1 MWKIALKLMRKS
13 VRMLIAS
20 GIAILIGS
28 MFMSAT
34 LLFVNSVD
42 DLMVRNAT
50 EEFSSANY
58 AISFKNPNSS
68 PSSEIHYKDLHLDK
82 ISKMPGVNGIR
93 SDDATALVRVEKGD
107 KSVTSIAWSSGL
119 YGNLPVYK
127 STEGRDPQK
136 IGEITLIKS
145 IAKSIHANVGDTIT
159 LVKVD
164 DTGGDKEKSY
174 DVRVVGLVDDG
185 EHSQIP
191 VSNRGTY
198 LGGVT
203 NDFCA
208 KLKNLKNFD
217 NQVVQSKVYMSIDES
232 KINDLSPKIN
242 ALLPE
247 QFSLMSRHEVGVRSV
262 RNVSNGT
269 NFVTMFLLSFGVLA
283 LLISSLVIAN
293 TFQVLVAQRRRTLAL
308 LRVIGAQSHQLY
320 AAVLLEAAVLGVI
333 SAAVGV
339 LCAIGFM
346 GVISNVNI
354 NSGPLSKIPLIVS
367 LPAVVWPIV
376 IGAIVTVLASMGAAR
391 SATKVTPMEALRPMD
406 LIKDKR
412 ASIIRAVFGVIF
424 IVIGILATVLS
435 FNALTNMIAGKSPNA
450 GSDSWMTL
458 LGAMFGCAL
467 VFIGIIM
474 TAIFWMPF
482 AMKATGAIMAL
493 CGPASKVANANVQ
506 RNPRRVAATGTALLI
521 GVTLVSTVVTGAIC
535 GKATLKGVVDDR
547 YSVDIIIQGKN
558 VDESLA
564 ADISKISGIKHTELL
579 SAVPMTFKNAKGKTE
594 YAMVAGVD
602 NANQLR
608 NVMHTDLDGVEIN
621 KDSVLLP
628 KFDSEGGEPFE
639 LKKGNLNLQAY
650 VEKNDSGD
658 DSDANSDNITP
669 FTGMNT
675 DSSNNNKSITVK
687 QVQFKKYRNVG
698 VYSNNTAFVSKSYF
712 NNYLKPTT
720 HMLLIS
726 VDSSKGNL
734 IDIVK
739 NIRNVTSNYAEVIAA
754 GSVFQRAQWE
764 SAIDIMMMLLV
775 GLIAV
780 AVVIALIGVANT
792 LSLSVIERTKESA
805 TLRAIGMT
813 RGQVRRSLA
822 LEATLISLTS
832 TVSGLIVGTVF
843 GWIGSYMVF
852 SVIGKVPFVVDWTI
866 YAVLALI
873 ALLAALLSSVLPA
886 RRAVKSSPVVA
897 LAEE

>member
-34 LLFVNSVD
+34 LLFANSVD

-50 EEFSSANY
+50 DEFGSANY
-58 AISFKNPNSS
+58 AISFRNPNSS
-68 PSSEIHYKDLHLDK
+68 PSSEIHYKDLHLDE

-93 SDDATALVRVEKGD
+93 SDDATAFVRVEKGD
-107 KSVTSIAWSSGL
+107 KSVTSIAWSNGL

-127 STEGRDPQK
+127 STEGRDPQE

-145 IAKSIHANVGDTIT
+145 IAKSIHANIGDTIT

-191 VSNRGTY
+191 FSNRGTY

-208 KLKNLKNFD
+208 KLNNLKNFD
-217 NQVVQSKVYMSIDES
+217 NEVVQSKVYMSIDES

-242 ALLPE
+242 ALLPSR
-247 QFSLMSRHEVGVRSV
+247 FSLMSRHEVGVKSV
-262 RNVSNGT
+262 RNASNGT
-269 NFVTMFLLSFGVLA
+269 NFVTMFLLSFGILA

-320 AAVLLEAAVLGVI
+320 AAVLLEAAILGVI

-346 GVISNVNI
+346 GAISNVNI

-367 LPAVVWPIV
+367 LPAVVWPIA
-376 IGAIVTVLASMGAAR
+376 IGTIVTVLASMSAAR

-412 ASIIRAVFGVIF
+412 ASIIRAVFGVLF
-424 IVIGILATVLS
+424 IVVGILATALS
-435 FNALTNMIAGKSPNA
+435 ATSLASMIAGKSPTA

-467 VFIGIIM
+467 VFIGIVM

-493 CGPASKVANANVQ
+493 CGPSSKVANANVQ

-558 VDESLA
+558 VDEALA
-564 ADISKISGIKHTELL
+564 ADISKISGIKNTELL
-579 SAVPMTFKNAKGKTE
+579 PAVPMTFKNAKGKTE
-594 YAMVAGVD
+594 YAMAAGVD
-602 NANQLR
+602 NVNQLK
-608 NVMHTDLDGVEIN
+608 NVMHTDLDGVSIN
-621 KDSVLLP
+621 KDSILLP
-628 KFDSEGGEPFE
+628 KFNNEGGEPFE

-650 VEKNDSGD
+650 VEKYSSGD
-658 DSDANSDNITP
+658 DSVDSITP

-675 DSSNNNKSITVK
+675 DSSNNDKSITVK
-687 QVQFKKYRNVG
+687 QVQFKKYRNVNI
-698 VYSNNTAFVSKSYF
+698 YSRNTAFVSKSYF

-720 HMLLIS
+720 HILLIS
-726 VDSSKGNL
+726 VDSSKANL
-734 IDIVK
+734 VDIVK
-739 NIRNVTSNYAEVIAA
+739 NIRNITSSYAEVMAG

-764 SAIDIMMMLLV
+764 SAIDVMMMLLV

-852 SVIGKVPFVVDWTI
+852 STIGKVPFVVDLTI

>member
-34 LLFVNSVD
+34 LLFANSVD

-50 EEFSSANY
+50 NEFGSANY
-58 AISFKNPNSS
+58 AISFRNPNSS
-68 PSSEIHYKDLHLDK
+68 PSSEIHYKDFHLDE

-107 KSVTSIAWSSGL
+107 KSVTSIAWSNGL

-145 IAKSIHANVGDTIT
+145 IAKSIHANIGDTIT

-191 VSNRGTY
+191 FSNRGTY

-208 KLKNLKNFD
+208 KLNNLKNFD
-217 NQVVQSKVYMSIDES
+217 NEVVQSKVYMSIDES

-242 ALLPE
+242 SLLPSR
-247 QFSLMSRHEVGVRSV
+247 FSLMSRHEVGVRAV

-269 NFVTMFLLSFGVLA
+269 NFVTMFLLSFGILA

-320 AAVLLEAAVLGVI
+320 AAVLLEAAILGVI

-346 GVISNVNI
+346 GAISNVNI

-367 LPAVVWPIV
+367 LPAVVWPIA
-376 IGAIVTVLASMGAAR
+376 IGTIVTVLASMSAAR

-412 ASIIRAVFGVIF
+412 ASIIRAVFGVVF
-424 IVIGILATVLS
+424 IVVGILATALS
-435 FNALTNMIAGKSPNA
+435 ATSLASMIAGKSPNA

-467 VFIGIIM
+467 VFIGIVM
-474 TAIFWMPF
+474 TATFWMPF

-564 ADISKISGIKHTELL
+564 ADISKISGIKNTELL
-579 SAVPMTFKNAKGKTE
+579 PAVPMTFKNAKGKTE
-594 YAMVAGVD
+594 YAMAAGVD
-602 NANQLR
+602 NVNQLR
-608 NVMHTDLDGVEIN
+608 NVMHTNLDGVNIN
-621 KDSVLLP
+621 RDSVLLP
-628 KFDSEGGEPFE
+628 KFNNEGGEPFDLE
-639 LKKGNLNLQAY
+639 KGNLNLQAY
-650 VEKNDSGD
+650 VEKYSSDETDS
-658 DSDANSDNITP
+658 NNITP

-675 DSSNNNKSITVK
+675 DSSNNDKSIIVK
-687 QVQFKKYRNVG
+687 QVQFKKYRNVNI
-698 VYSNNTAFVSKSYF
+698 YSRNTAFVSKSYF

-720 HMLLIS
+720 HILLIS
-726 VDSSKGNL
+726 VDSSKANL
-734 IDIVK
+734 VDIVK
-739 NIRNVTSNYAEVIAA
+739 NIRNITSSYAEVMA
-754 GSVFQRAQWE
+754 GGNVFQRAQWE

-832 TVSGLIVGTVF
+832 TVSGLIVGTAF

-852 SVIGKVPFVVDWTI
+852 SAIGKVPFVVDWAI

-897 LAEE
+897 LAED

>member
-34 LLFVNSVD
+34 LLFANSVD

-50 EEFSSANY
+50 DEFGSANY
-58 AISFKNPNSS
+58 AISFRNPNSF
-68 PSSEIHYKDLHLDK
+68 PSSKIHYKDLHLDE

-93 SDDATALVRVEKGD
+93 IDDATALVRVEKGD

-127 STEGRDPQK
+127 STEGRDPQG

-145 IAKSIHANVGDTIT
+145 IAKSIHANIGDTIT

-191 VSNRGTY
+191 FSNRGTY

-208 KLKNLKNFD
+208 KLNNLKNFD

-242 ALLPE
+242 ALLPSR
-247 QFSLMSRHEVGVRSV
+247 FSLMSRHEVGVRAV
-262 RNVSNGT
+262 RSVSNGT
-269 NFVTMFLLSFGVLA
+269 NFVTMFLLSFGILA
-283 LLISSLVIAN
+283 LLVSSLVIAN

-320 AAVLLEAAVLGVI
+320 AAVLLEAAILGVI

-346 GVISNVNI
+346 GAISNVNI

-367 LPAVVWPIV
+367 LPAVVWPIA
-376 IGAIVTVLASMGAAR
+376 IGAIVTVLASMSAAR

-412 ASIIRAVFGVIF
+412 ASIIRAVFGVLF
-424 IVIGILATVLS
+424 IVVGILATALS
-435 FNALTNMIAGKSPNA
+435 ATSLASMIAGKSPTA

-579 SAVPMTFKNAKGKTE
+579 PAVPMTFKNAKGKTE
-594 YAMVAGVD
+594 YAMAAGVD
-602 NANQLR
+602 NIDQLK
-608 NVMHTDLDGVEIN
+608 NVMHTNLDGVNIN

-628 KFDSEGGEPFE
+628 KFNEEGGEPFE

-650 VEKNDSGD
+650 VEKYSSGETDS
-658 DSDANSDNITP
+658 NNITP

-675 DSSNNNKSITVK
+675 DSSNNDKSITVK

-832 TVSGLIVGTVF
+832 TVSGLIVGTAF
-843 GWIGSYMVF
+843 GWVGSYMVF

-886 RRAVKSSPVVA
+886 HRAVKSSPVAA
-897 LAEE
+897 LAED

>member
-50 EEFSSANY
+50 EEFHSANY
-58 AISFKNPNSS
+58 AISSKSSNSS
-68 PSSEIHYKDLHLDK
+68 PNSGIHYKDLHLDE
-82 ISKMPGVNGIR
+82 ISKMTGVNGIR

-107 KSVTSIAWSSGL
+107 KSVTSIAWSNGL

-127 STEGRDPQK
+127 STEGREPQK

-145 IAKSIHANVGDTIT
+145 IAKSIHANIGDTIT

-191 VSNRGTY
+191 ISNRGTY
-198 LGGVT
+198 LGGIT

-208 KLKNLKNFD
+208 KLNNLKNFD

-247 QFSLMSRHEVGVRSV
+247 QFSLMSRREVGVRAV
-262 RNVSNGT
+262 RSVSNGT

-320 AAVLLEAAVLGVI
+320 TAVLLEAAILGVI
-333 SAAVGV
+333 SAAIGV

-346 GVISNVNI
+346 GAISNVNI

-367 LPAVVWPIV
+367 LPAIVWPIV

-406 LIKDKR
+406 LMKDKR
-412 ASIIRAVFGVIF
+412 ASIIRAVFGVLF
-424 IVIGILATVLS
+424 IVVGILFTALS
-435 FNALTNMIAGKSPNA
+435 STSLASMIAQQSPNA
-450 GSDSWMTL
+450 GADSWRTL
-458 LGAMFGCAL
+458 IGAVFGCAL
-467 VFIGIIM
+467 VFIGIII
-474 TAIFWMPF
+474 TATFWMPF
-482 AMKATGAIMAL
+482 AMKATGAVMAL

-579 SAVPMTFKNAKGKTE
+579 PAVPMTFKNAKGKTE
-594 YAMVAGVD
+594 YAMAAGVD
-602 NANQLR
+602 NVNQLR
-608 NVMHTDLDGVEIN
+608 NVMHTDLDGVNIN

-628 KFDSEGGEPFE
+628 KFNDEGGEPFD
-639 LKKGNLNLQAY
+639 LKKGSLNLQAY
-650 VEKNDSGD
+650 VEKYSSGETD
-658 DSDANSDNITP
+658 SDNITP

-675 DSSNNNKSITVK
+675 DSSNNDKSITVK
-687 QVQFKKYRNVG
+687 QVQFKTYRNVG

-720 HMLLIS
+720 HILLIS
-726 VDSSKGNL
+726 VDSSKANL
-734 IDIVK
+734 VDIVK
-739 NIRNVTSNYAEVIAA
+739 NIRNITSSYAEVMAG

-832 TVSGLIVGTVF
+832 TVSGLIVGTAF

-852 SVIGKVPFVVDWTI
+852 SAIGKVPFVVDWAI

-897 LAEE
+897 LAED

>member
-34 LLFVNSVD
+34 LLFANSVD

-50 EEFSSANY
+50 DEFGSANY
-58 AISFKNPNSS
+58 AISFRNPNSS
-68 PSSEIHYKDLHLDK
+68 PSSEIHYKDLHLDE

-107 KSVTSIAWSSGL
+107 KSATSIAWSNGL

-191 VSNRGTY
+191 FSNRGTY
-198 LGGVT
+198 LGGIT

-208 KLKNLKNFD
+208 KLKNIKNFD

-242 ALLPE
+242 SLLPSR
-247 QFSLMSRHEVGVRSV
+247 FSLMSRHEVGVRAV

-269 NFVTMFLLSFGVLA
+269 NFVTMFLLSFGILA

-320 AAVLLEAAVLGVI
+320 AAVLLEAAILGVI

-346 GVISNVNI
+346 GAISNVNI

-367 LPAVVWPIV
+367 LPAVVWPIA
-376 IGAIVTVLASMGAAR
+376 IGTIVTVLASMSAAR

-412 ASIIRAVFGVIF
+412 ASIIRAVFGVLF
-424 IVIGILATVLS
+424 IVVGILATALS
-435 FNALTNMIAGKSPNA
+435 ATSLASMIAGKSPNA

-467 VFIGIIM
+467 VFIGIII
-474 TAIFWMPF
+474 TATFWMPF

-579 SAVPMTFKNAKGKTE
+579 PAVPMTFKNAKGKTE
-594 YAMVAGVD
+594 YAMAAGVD
-602 NANQLR
+602 NTDQLR
-608 NVMHTDLDGVEIN
+608 NVMHTDLDGVNIN
-621 KDSVLLP
+621 RDSVLLP
-628 KFDSEGGEPFE
+628 KFNNEGGEPFE
-639 LKKGNLNLQAY
+639 LKKGNLDLQAY
-650 VEKNDSGD
+650 VEKYSSSEDSV
-658 DSDANSDNITP
+658 DSITP

-675 DSSNNNKSITVK
+675 DSSNNDKSITVK
-687 QVQFKKYRNVG
+687 QVQFKKYRNVNI
-698 VYSNNTAFVSKSYF
+698 YSRNTAFVSKSYF

-720 HMLLIS
+720 HILLIS
-726 VDSSKGNL
+726 VDSSKANL
-734 IDIVK
+734 VDIVK
-739 NIRNVTSNYAEVIAA
+739 NIRNITSSYAEVMAG

-832 TVSGLIVGTVF
+832 TVSGLIVGTAF

-852 SVIGKVPFVVDWTI
+852 SAIGKVPFVIDWTI

-897 LAEE
+897 LAED

>member
-42 DLMVRNAT
+42 DLMARNAT
-50 EEFSSANY
+50 EEFGSANY

-82 ISKMPGVNGIR
+82 ISKMPGVNAIR
-93 SDDATALVRVEKGD
+93 SDDTSTLVRVEKGD
-107 KSVTSIAWSSGL
+107 KSVTSIAWSTGL

-145 IAKSIHANVGDTIT
+145 IAKSIHANIGDTIT

-174 DVRVVGLVDDG
+174 DVRVVGLVGDG

-191 VSNRGTY
+191 ISNRGTY

-203 NDFCA
+203 NGFCA
-208 KLKNLKNFD
+208 KLNNLKNFD
-217 NQVVQSKVYMSIDES
+217 DQVVQSKVYMSIDES

-242 ALLPE
+242 ALLPD
-247 QFSLMSRHEVGVRSV
+247 QFSLMSRHEVGVKAV
-262 RNVSNGT
+262 RNASNGT
-269 NFVTMFLLSFGVLA
+269 NFVVMFLLSFGILA
-283 LLISSLVIAN
+283 LLVSSLVIAN

-320 AAVLLEAAVLGVI
+320 AAVLLEAAILGVI
-333 SAAVGV
+333 SAGIGV

-346 GVISNVNI
+346 GAISNVNL
-354 NSGPLSKIPLIVS
+354 NSGVLSKIPLIVS

-376 IGAIVTVLASMGAAR
+376 IGMIVTVLSSMGAAR

-412 ASIIRAVFGVIF
+412 ASIVRAVFGVLF
-424 IVIGILATVLS
+424 IVVGILATALS
-435 FNALTNMIAGKSPNA
+435 ATSLASMLARQSPNA

-467 VFIGIIM
+467 IFIGIVM
-474 TAIFWMPF
+474 TAIFWMPL

-521 GVTLVSTVVTGAIC
+521 GVTLVSTVVTGATC
-535 GKATLKGVVDDR
+535 GKATLKGFVDDR
-547 YSVDIIIQGKN
+547 YSVDIIVQGKN

-579 SAVPMTFKNAKGKTE
+579 PAVPMTFKNAKGKTE

-602 NANQLR
+602 NVDQLR
-608 NVMHTDLDGVEIN
+608 NVMHTDLDGVEIK

-628 KFDSEGGEPFE
+628 KFNSEGGEPFE

-650 VEKNDSGD
+650 VEKYSSGETD
-658 DSDANSDNITP
+658 SDNITP

-675 DSSNNNKSITVK
+675 DSSNNDKSITVK

-726 VDSSKGNL
+726 VDSSKANL

-739 NIRNVTSNYAEVIAA
+739 NIQKTTSNYAEVMAT
-754 GSVFQRAQWE
+754 GSIFQRAQWD
-764 SAIDIMMMLLV
+764 SAINTIMMVFV

-852 SVIGKVPFVVDWTI
+852 STIGKVPFVVDWTI

-886 RRAVKSSPVVA
+886 RRAVKSSPVAA

>member
-34 LLFVNSVD
+34 LLFANSVD

-50 EEFSSANY
+50 DEFGSANY
-58 AISFKNPNSS
+58 AISFRNPNSS
-68 PSSEIHYKDLHLDK
+68 PSSEIHYKDLHLDE

-145 IAKSIHANVGDTIT
+145 IAKSIHANIGDTIT

-191 VSNRGTY
+191 FSNRGTY

-203 NDFCA
+203 NDFSA
-208 KLKNLKNFD
+208 KLNNLKNFD
-217 NQVVQSKVYMSIDES
+217 NEVVQSKVYMSIDES

-242 ALLPE
+242 SLLPSR
-247 QFSLMSRHEVGVRSV
+247 FSLMSRHEVGVRAV

-269 NFVTMFLLSFGVLA
+269 NFVTMFLLSFGILA

-320 AAVLLEAAVLGVI
+320 AAVLLEAAILGVI
-333 SAAVGV
+333 SAGVGV

-346 GVISNVNI
+346 GAISNVNI

-367 LPAVVWPIV
+367 LPAIVWPIA
-376 IGAIVTVLASMGAAR
+376 IGAIVTVLASMSAAR

-412 ASIIRAVFGVIF
+412 ASIIRAVFGVLF
-424 IVIGILATVLS
+424 IVVGILATALS
-435 FNALTNMIAGKSPNA
+435 ATSLASMIAGKSPTA

-467 VFIGIIM
+467 VFIGIII
-474 TAIFWMPF
+474 TATFWMPF

-535 GKATLKGVVDDR
+535 GKATLKGVVDDH

-579 SAVPMTFKNAKGKTE
+579 PAVPMTFKNAKGKTE
-594 YAMVAGVD
+594 YAMAAGVD
-602 NANQLR
+602 NVNQLK
-608 NVMHTDLDGVEIN
+608 NVMHTDLDGVNIN

-628 KFDSEGGEPFE
+628 KFNEEGGEPFE

-650 VEKNDSGD
+650 VEKYSSGET
-658 DSDANSDNITP
+658 DSDDITP

-675 DSSNNNKSITVK
+675 DPSNNDKSITVK
-687 QVQFKKYRNVG
+687 QVQFKKYRNVNI
-698 VYSNNTAFVSKSYF
+698 YSRNTAFVSKSYF

-720 HMLLIS
+720 HILLIS
-726 VDSSKGNL
+726 VDSSKANL
-734 IDIVK
+734 VDIVK
-739 NIRNVTSNYAEVIAA
+739 NIRNITSSYAEVMAG

-764 SAIDIMMMLLV
+764 SAIDVMMMLLV

-832 TVSGLIVGTVF
+832 TVSGLIVGTAF

-852 SVIGKVPFVVDWTI
+852 SAIGKVPFVIDWTI

-897 LAEE
+897 LAED

>member
-34 LLFVNSVD
+34 LLFANSVD

-50 EEFSSANY
+50 NEFGSANY
-58 AISFKNPNSS
+58 AISFSNPNSS
-68 PSSEIHYKDLHLDK
+68 PSSKIHYKDLHLDE

-107 KSVTSIAWSSGL
+107 KSVTSIAWSNGL

-127 STEGRDPQK
+127 STEGREPQK

-145 IAKSIHANVGDTIT
+145 IAKSIHANIGDTIT

-191 VSNRGTY
+191 FSNRGTY

-208 KLKNLKNFD
+208 KLNNLKNFD
-217 NQVVQSKVYMSIDES
+217 NEVVQSKVYMSIDES

-242 ALLPE
+242 SLLPSR
-247 QFSLMSRHEVGVRSV
+247 FSLMSRHEVGVRAV

-269 NFVTMFLLSFGVLA
+269 NFVTMFLLSFGILA

-320 AAVLLEAAVLGVI
+320 AAVLLEAAILGVI

-346 GVISNVNI
+346 GAISNVNI

-367 LPAVVWPIV
+367 LPAVVWPIA
-376 IGAIVTVLASMGAAR
+376 IGTIVTVLASMGAAR

-412 ASIIRAVFGVIF
+412 ASIIRAVFGVVF
-424 IVIGILATVLS
+424 IVVGILATALS
-435 FNALTNMIAGKSPNA
+435 ATSLASMIARRSPTA

-467 VFIGIIM
+467 VFIGIVM
-474 TAIFWMPF
+474 TSIFWMPF

-535 GKATLKGVVDDR
+535 GKATLKGVVDDH

-579 SAVPMTFKNAKGKTE
+579 PAVPMTFKNAKGKTE
-594 YAMVAGVD
+594 YAMAAGVD
-602 NANQLR
+602 NIDQLK
-608 NVMHTDLDGVEIN
+608 NVMHTDLDGVNIN
-621 KDSVLLP
+621 RDSVLLP
-628 KFDSEGGEPFE
+628 KFNNEGGEPFD

-650 VEKNDSGD
+650 VEKYSSSEDSV
-658 DSDANSDNITP
+658 DSITP

-675 DSSNNNKSITVK
+675 DSSNNDKSITVK
-687 QVQFKKYRNVG
+687 QVQFKKYRNVNI
-698 VYSNNTAFVSKSYF
+698 YSRNTAFVSKSYF

-720 HMLLIS
+720 HILLIS
-726 VDSSKGNL
+726 VDSSKANL
-734 IDIVK
+734 VDIVK
-739 NIRNVTSNYAEVIAA
+739 NIRNITSSYAEVMAG

-832 TVSGLIVGTVF
+832 TVSGLIVGTAF

-852 SVIGKVPFVVDWTI
+852 SAIGKVPFVIDWTI

-897 LAEE
+897 LAED

>member
-34 LLFVNSVD
+34 LLFANSVD

-50 EEFSSANY
+50 NEFGSANY

-82 ISKMPGVNGIR
+82 ISKMPGINGIR

-145 IAKSIHANVGDTIT
+145 IAKSIHANIGDTIT
-159 LVKVD
+159 LVKID

-208 KLKNLKNFD
+208 KLNNLKNFD
-217 NQVVQSKVYMSIDES
+217 NEVVQSKVYMSIDES

-242 ALLPE
+242 SLLPSR
-247 QFSLMSRHEVGVRSV
+247 FSLMSRHEVGVRAV

-269 NFVTMFLLSFGVLA
+269 NFVTMFLLSFGILA

-320 AAVLLEAAVLGVI
+320 AAVLLEAAILGVI
-333 SAAVGV
+333 SAGVGV

-346 GVISNVNI
+346 GAISNVNI

-367 LPAVVWPIV
+367 LPAIVWPIA
-376 IGAIVTVLASMGAAR
+376 IGTIVTVLASMSAAR

-412 ASIIRAVFGVIF
+412 ASIIRAVFGVLF
-424 IVIGILATVLS
+424 IVVGILATALS
-435 FNALTNMIAGKSPNA
+435 ATSLASMIAGKSPTA

-467 VFIGIIM
+467 VFIGIII
-474 TAIFWMPF
+474 TATFWMPF

-535 GKATLKGVVDDR
+535 GKATLKGVVDDH

-579 SAVPMTFKNAKGKTE
+579 PAVPMTFKNAKGKTE
-594 YAMVAGVD
+594 YAMAAGVD
-602 NANQLR
+602 NVNQLK
-608 NVMHTDLDGVEIN
+608 NVMHTDLDGVNIN

-628 KFDSEGGEPFE
+628 KFNEEGGEPFE

-650 VEKNDSGD
+650 VEKYSSGET
-658 DSDANSDNITP
+658 DSDDITP

-675 DSSNNNKSITVK
+675 DPSNNDKSITVK
-687 QVQFKKYRNVG
+687 QVQFKKYRNVNI
-698 VYSNNTAFVSKSYF
+698 YSRNTAFVSKSYF

-720 HMLLIS
+720 HILLIS
-726 VDSSKGNL
+726 VDSSKANL
-734 IDIVK
+734 VDIVK
-739 NIRNVTSNYAEVIAA
+739 NIRNITSSYAEVMAG

-764 SAIDIMMMLLV
+764 SAIDVMMMLLV

-832 TVSGLIVGTVF
+832 TVSGLIVGTAF

-852 SVIGKVPFVVDWTI
+852 SAIGKVPFVIDWTI

-897 LAEE
+897 LAED

>member
-34 LLFVNSVD
+34 LLFANSVD

-50 EEFSSANY
+50 DEFGSANY
-58 AISFKNPNSS
+58 AISFRNPNSS
-68 PSSEIHYKDLHLDK
+68 PSSEIHYKDLHLDE

-107 KSVTSIAWSSGL
+107 KSVTSIAWSNGL

-145 IAKSIHANVGDTIT
+145 IAKSIHANIGDTIT

-191 VSNRGTY
+191 ISNRGTY
-198 LGGVT
+198 LGGIT

-208 KLKNLKNFD
+208 KLENIKNFD

-242 ALLPE
+242 ALLPSR
-247 QFSLMSRHEVGVRSV
+247 FSLMSRHEVGVRAV
-262 RNVSNGT
+262 RNASNGT
-269 NFVTMFLLSFGVLA
+269 NFVTMFLLSFGILA

-320 AAVLLEAAVLGVI
+320 AAVLLEAAILGVI

-346 GVISNVNI
+346 GAISNVNI

-367 LPAVVWPIV
+367 LPAVVWPIA
-376 IGAIVTVLASMGAAR
+376 IGTIVTVLASMSAAR

-412 ASIIRAVFGVIF
+412 ASIIRAVFGVVF
-424 IVIGILATVLS
+424 IVVGILATALS
-435 FNALTNMIAGKSPNA
+435 ATSLASMIAGKSPTA

-467 VFIGIIM
+467 VFIGIVM

-521 GVTLVSTVVTGAIC
+521 GVTLVSTVVTGAMC

-564 ADISKISGIKHTELL
+564 ADISKIGGIKHTELL
-579 SAVPMTFKNAKGKTE
+579 PAVPMTFKNAKGKTE
-594 YAMVAGVD
+594 YAMAAGVD
-602 NANQLR
+602 NVNQLK
-608 NVMHTDLDGVEIN
+608 NVMHTDLDGVNIN
-621 KDSVLLP
+621 KDSILFP
-628 KFDSEGGEPFE
+628 KFNNEGGEPFE

-650 VEKNDSGD
+650 VEKYSSGETDS
-658 DSDANSDNITP
+658 NNITP

-675 DSSNNNKSITVK
+675 DSSNNDKSITVK
-687 QVQFKKYRNVG
+687 QVQFKKYRNVNI
-698 VYSNNTAFVSKSYF
+698 YSRNTAFVSKSYF

-726 VDSSKGNL
+726 VDSSKANL

-739 NIRNVTSNYAEVIAA
+739 NIQNVTSSYAEVMAG

-832 TVSGLIVGTVF
+832 TVSGLIVGTAF

-852 SVIGKVPFVVDWTI
+852 STIGKVPFVVDWTI

>member
-34 LLFVNSVD
+34 LLFANSVD

-50 EEFSSANY
+50 NEFGSANY

-82 ISKMPGVNGIR
+82 ISKMPGINGIR

-145 IAKSIHANVGDTIT
+145 IAKSIHANIGDTIT

-208 KLKNLKNFD
+208 KLNNLKNFD
-217 NQVVQSKVYMSIDES
+217 NEVVQSKVYMSIDES

-242 ALLPE
+242 SLLPSR
-247 QFSLMSRHEVGVRSV
+247 FSLMSRHEVGVRAV

-269 NFVTMFLLSFGVLA
+269 NFVTMFLLSFGILA

-320 AAVLLEAAVLGVI
+320 AAVLLEAAILGVI
-333 SAAVGV
+333 SAGVGV

-346 GVISNVNI
+346 GAISNVNI

-367 LPAVVWPIV
+367 LPAIVWPIA
-376 IGAIVTVLASMGAAR
+376 IGTIVTVLASMSAAR

-412 ASIIRAVFGVIF
+412 ASIIRAVFGVLF
-424 IVIGILATVLS
+424 IVVGILATALS
-435 FNALTNMIAGKSPNA
+435 ATSLASMIAGKSPTA

-467 VFIGIIM
+467 VFIGIII
-474 TAIFWMPF
+474 TATFWMPF

-579 SAVPMTFKNAKGKTE
+579 PAVPMTFKNAKGKTE
-594 YAMVAGVD
+594 YAMAAGVD
-602 NANQLR
+602 NVNQLK
-608 NVMHTDLDGVEIN
+608 NVMHTDLDGVNIN

-628 KFDSEGGEPFE
+628 KFNEEGGEPFE

-650 VEKNDSGD
+650 VEKYSSGET
-658 DSDANSDNITP
+658 DSDDITP

-675 DSSNNNKSITVK
+675 DPSNNDKSITVK
-687 QVQFKKYRNVG
+687 QVQFKKYRNVNI
-698 VYSNNTAFVSKSYF
+698 YSRNTAFVSKSYF

-720 HMLLIS
+720 HILLIS
-726 VDSSKGNL
+726 VDSSKANL
-734 IDIVK
+734 VDIVK
-739 NIRNVTSNYAEVIAA
+739 NIRNITSSYAEVMAG

-764 SAIDIMMMLLV
+764 SAIDVMMMLLV

-832 TVSGLIVGTVF
+832 TVSGLIVGTAF

-852 SVIGKVPFVVDWTI
+852 SAIGKVPFVIDWTI

-897 LAEE
+897 LAED

>member
-50 EEFSSANY
+50 EEFHSANY
-58 AISFKNPNSS
+58 AISAKSSNSS
-68 PSSEIHYKDLHLDK
+68 PNSGIHYKDLHLDE

-93 SDDATALVRVEKGD
+93 SDDATALVGVEKGD

-145 IAKSIHANVGDTIT
+145 IAKSIHANIGDTIT

-164 DTGGDKEKSY
+164 EAGGNKEKSY

-191 VSNRGTY
+191 ISNRGTY
-198 LGGVT
+198 LGGIT

-208 KLKNLKNFD
+208 KLNNLKNFD

-247 QFSLMSRHEVGVRSV
+247 QFSLMSRHEVGVRAV
-262 RNVSNGT
+262 RSVSNGT

-293 TFQVLVAQRRRTLAL
+293 TFQVLVAQRRRTLAI

-320 AAVLLEAAVLGVI
+320 TAVLLEAAILGVI
-333 SAAVGV
+333 SAAIGV

-346 GVISNVNI
+346 GAISNLNI

-367 LPAVVWPIV
+367 LPAIVWPIV

-406 LIKDKR
+406 LMKDKR
-412 ASIIRAVFGVIF
+412 ASIIRAVFGVLF
-424 IVIGILATVLS
+424 IVVGILFTALS
-435 FNALTNMIAGKSPNA
+435 STSLASMIAQQSPNA
-450 GSDSWMTL
+450 GADSWRTL
-458 LGAMFGCAL
+458 IGAVFGCAL
-467 VFIGIIM
+467 VFIGIII
-474 TAIFWMPF
+474 TATFWMPF
-482 AMKATGAIMAL
+482 AMKATGAVMAL

-564 ADISKISGIKHTELL
+564 ADISKISGIKYTELL
-579 SAVPMTFKNAKGKTE
+579 PAVPMTFKNAKGKTE
-594 YAMVAGVD
+594 YAMAAGVD
-602 NANQLR
+602 NVNQLR
-608 NVMHTDLDGVEIN
+608 NVMHTDLDGVNIN

-628 KFDSEGGEPFE
+628 KFNDEGGEPFD
-639 LKKGNLNLQAY
+639 LKKGSLNLQAY
-650 VEKNDSGD
+650 VEKYSSGETD
-658 DSDANSDNITP
+658 SDNITP

-675 DSSNNNKSITVK
+675 DSSNNDKSITVK

-712 NNYLKPTT
+712 NSYLKPTT

-726 VDSSKGNL
+726 VDSSKANL

-739 NIRNVTSNYAEVIAA
+739 NIRNVTSSYAEVMAA

-832 TVSGLIVGTVF
+832 TVSGLVIGTAF

-886 RRAVKSSPVVA
+886 HRAVKSSPVVA
-897 LAEE
+897 LAED

>member
-13 VRMLIAS
+13 MRMLIAS

-34 LLFVNSVD
+34 LLFANSVD

-50 EEFSSANY
+50 NEFGSANY
-58 AISFKNPNSS
+58 AISFRNPNSS
-68 PSSEIHYKDLHLDK
+68 PSSEIHYKDLHLDE

-107 KSVTSIAWSSGL
+107 KSVTSIAWSNGL

-127 STEGRDPQK
+127 STEGRDPQE

-145 IAKSIHANVGDTIT
+145 IAKSIHANIGDTIT

-191 VSNRGTY
+191 FSNRGTY
-198 LGGVT
+198 LGGIT

-208 KLKNLKNFD
+208 KLENIENFD

-242 ALLPE
+242 ALLPSR
-247 QFSLMSRHEVGVRSV
+247 FSLMSRHEVGVRSV

-269 NFVTMFLLSFGVLA
+269 NFVTMFLLSFGILA

-320 AAVLLEAAVLGVI
+320 AAVLLEAAILGVI

-346 GVISNVNI
+346 GAISNVNI

-367 LPAVVWPIV
+367 LPAIVWPIA
-376 IGAIVTVLASMGAAR
+376 IGTIVTVLASMSAAR

-412 ASIIRAVFGVIF
+412 ASIIRAVFGVLF
-424 IVIGILATVLS
+424 IVVGILATALS
-435 FNALTNMIAGKSPNA
+435 ATSLASMIAGKSPNA

-467 VFIGIIM
+467 VFIGIII
-474 TAIFWMPF
+474 TATFWMPF

-579 SAVPMTFKNAKGKTE
+579 PAVPMTFKNAKGKTE
-594 YAMVAGVD
+594 YAMAAGVD
-602 NANQLR
+602 NVNQLK
-608 NVMHTDLDGVEIN
+608 NVMHTDLDGVNIN
-621 KDSVLLP
+621 KDSILLP
-628 KFDSEGGEPFE
+628 KFNEEGGEPFE
-639 LKKGNLNLQAY
+639 LKKGNLDLQAY
-650 VEKNDSGD
+650 VEKYSSGETD
-658 DSDANSDNITP
+658 SDNITP
-669 FTGMNT
+669 FTGTNT
-675 DSSNNNKSITVK
+675 DSSNNDKSITVK
-687 QVQFKKYRNVG
+687 QFQFKKYRNVNI
-698 VYSNNTAFVSKSYF
+698 YSRNTAFVSKSYF

-720 HMLLIS
+720 HILLIS
-726 VDSSKGNL
+726 VDSSKANL
-734 IDIVK
+734 VDIVK
-739 NIRNVTSNYAEVIAA
+739 NIRNITSSYAEVMAA
-754 GSVFQRAQWE
+754 GSVFERAQWE
-764 SAIDIMMMLLV
+764 SAIDVMMMLLV

-852 SVIGKVPFVVDWTI
+852 SVIGKVPFVVDWAI

>member
-34 LLFVNSVD
+34 LLFANSVD

-50 EEFSSANY
+50 NEFGSANY

-145 IAKSIHANVGDTIT
+145 IAKSIHANIGDTIT

-191 VSNRGTY
+191 FSNRGTY

-208 KLKNLKNFD
+208 KLNNLKNFD
-217 NQVVQSKVYMSIDES
+217 NEVVQSKVYMSIDES

-242 ALLPE
+242 SLLPSR
-247 QFSLMSRHEVGVRSV
+247 FSLMSRHEVGVRAV

-269 NFVTMFLLSFGVLA
+269 NFVTMFLLSFGILA

-320 AAVLLEAAVLGVI
+320 AAVLLEAAILGVI

-346 GVISNVNI
+346 GAISNVNI

-367 LPAVVWPIV
+367 LPAVVWPIA
-376 IGAIVTVLASMGAAR
+376 IGTIVTVLASMSAAR

-412 ASIIRAVFGVIF
+412 ASIIRAVFGVLF
-424 IVIGILATVLS
+424 IVVGILATALS
-435 FNALTNMIAGKSPNA
+435 ATSLASMIASKSPTA

-474 TAIFWMPF
+474 TAIFWMPL

-535 GKATLKGVVDDR
+535 GKATLKGVVDDH

-579 SAVPMTFKNAKGKTE
+579 PAVPMTFKNAKGKTE
-594 YAMVAGVD
+594 YAMAAGVD
-602 NANQLR
+602 NADQLR
-608 NVMHTDLDGVEIN
+608 NVMHTDLDGVNIN

-628 KFDSEGGEPFE
+628 KFNEEGGEPFE

-650 VEKNDSGD
+650 VEKYSSGEDSV
-658 DSDANSDNITP
+658 DSITP

-675 DSSNNNKSITVK
+675 DSSNNDKSITVK
-687 QVQFKKYRNVG
+687 QVQFKKYRNVNI
-698 VYSNNTAFVSKSYF
+698 YSRNTAFVSKSYF

-726 VDSSKGNL
+726 VDSSKANL
-734 IDIVK
+734 VDIVK
-739 NIRNVTSNYAEVIAA
+739 NIRNITSSYAEVMAG

-764 SAIDIMMMLLV
+764 SAIDVMMMLLV

-832 TVSGLIVGTVF
+832 TVSGLIVGTAF

-852 SVIGKVPFVVDWTI
+852 SAIGKVPFVIDWTI
-866 YAVLALI
+866 YAILALI

>member
-34 LLFVNSVD
+34 LLFANSVD

-50 EEFSSANY
+50 NEFGSANY

-145 IAKSIHANVGDTIT
+145 IAKSIHANIGDTIT

-191 VSNRGTY
+191 FSNRGTY

-208 KLKNLKNFD
+208 KLNNLKNFD
-217 NQVVQSKVYMSIDES
+217 NEVVQSKVYMSIDES

-242 ALLPE
+242 SLLPSR
-247 QFSLMSRHEVGVRSV
+247 FSLMSRHEVGVRAV

-269 NFVTMFLLSFGVLA
+269 NFVTMFLLSFGILA

-320 AAVLLEAAVLGVI
+320 AAVLLEAAILGVI

-346 GVISNVNI
+346 GAISNVNI

-367 LPAVVWPIV
+367 LPAVVWPIA
-376 IGAIVTVLASMGAAR
+376 IGTIVTVLASMSAAR

-412 ASIIRAVFGVIF
+412 ASIIRAVFGVLF
-424 IVIGILATVLS
+424 IVVGILATALS
-435 FNALTNMIAGKSPNA
+435 ATSLASMIAGKSPTA

-467 VFIGIIM
+467 VFIGIII
-474 TAIFWMPF
+474 TATFWMPF

-579 SAVPMTFKNAKGKTE
+579 PAVPMTFKNAKGKTE
-594 YAMVAGVD
+594 YAMAAGVD
-602 NANQLR
+602 NVNQLK
-608 NVMHTDLDGVEIN
+608 NVMHTDLDGVNIN

-628 KFDSEGGEPFE
+628 KFNEEGGEPFE

-650 VEKNDSGD
+650 VEKYSSGET
-658 DSDANSDNITP
+658 DSDDITP

-675 DSSNNNKSITVK
+675 DPSNNDKSITVK
-687 QVQFKKYRNVG
+687 QVQFKKYRNVNI
-698 VYSNNTAFVSKSYF
+698 YSRNTAFVSKSYF

-720 HMLLIS
+720 HILLIS
-726 VDSSKGNL
+726 VDSSKANL
-734 IDIVK
+734 VDIVK
-739 NIRNVTSNYAEVIAA
+739 NIRNITSSYAEVMAG

-764 SAIDIMMMLLV
+764 SAIDVMMMLLV

-832 TVSGLIVGTVF
+832 TVSGLIVGTAF

-852 SVIGKVPFVVDWTI
+852 SAIGKVPFVIDWTI

-897 LAEE
+897 LAED

>member
-34 LLFVNSVD
+34 LLFANSVD

-50 EEFSSANY
+50 NEFGSANY
-58 AISFKNPNSS
+58 AISFRNPNSS
-68 PSSEIHYKDLHLDK
+68 PSSEIHYKDLHLDE

-107 KSVTSIAWSSGL
+107 KSVTSIAWSNGL

-127 STEGRDPQK
+127 STEGRDPQE

-145 IAKSIHANVGDTIT
+145 IAKSIHANIGDTIT

-191 VSNRGTY
+191 FSNRGTY

-208 KLKNLKNFD
+208 KLNNLKNFD
-217 NQVVQSKVYMSIDES
+217 NEVVQSKVYMSIDES

-242 ALLPE
+242 SLLPSR
-247 QFSLMSRHEVGVRSV
+247 FSLMSRHEVGVRAV

-269 NFVTMFLLSFGVLA
+269 NFVTMFLLSFGILA

-320 AAVLLEAAVLGVI
+320 AAVLLEAAILGVI

-346 GVISNVNI
+346 GAISNVNI

-367 LPAVVWPIV
+367 LPAVVWPIA
-376 IGAIVTVLASMGAAR
+376 IGTIVTVLASMSAAR

-412 ASIIRAVFGVIF
+412 ASIIRAVFGVVF
-424 IVIGILATVLS
+424 IVVGILATALS
-435 FNALTNMIAGKSPNA
+435 ATSLASMIARKSPTA

-467 VFIGIIM
+467 VFIGIII
-474 TAIFWMPF
+474 TATFWMPF

-521 GVTLVSTVVTGAIC
+521 GVTLVSTVVTGAMC
-535 GKATLKGVVDDR
+535 GKATLKGVVDDH

-564 ADISKISGIKHTELL
+564 ADISKISGIKNTELL
-579 SAVPMTFKNAKGKTE
+579 PAVPMTFKNAKGKTE
-594 YAMVAGVD
+594 YAMAAGVD
-602 NANQLR
+602 NTDQLK
-608 NVMHTDLDGVEIN
+608 NVMHTNLDGVNIN
-621 KDSVLLP
+621 RDSVLLP
-628 KFDSEGGEPFE
+628 KFNNEGGEPFDLE
-639 LKKGNLNLQAY
+639 KGNLNLQAY
-650 VEKNDSGD
+650 VEKYSSSEDSV
-658 DSDANSDNITP
+658 DSITP

-675 DSSNNNKSITVK
+675 DSSNNDKSITVK
-687 QVQFKKYRNVG
+687 QVQFKKYRNV
-698 VYSNNTAFVSKSYF
+698 SIHSRNTAFVSKSYF

-720 HMLLIS
+720 HILLIS
-726 VDSSKGNL
+726 VDSSKANL
-734 IDIVK
+734 VDIVK
-739 NIRNVTSNYAEVIAA
+739 NIRNITSSYAEVMAG

-832 TVSGLIVGTVF
+832 TVSGLIVGTAF

-852 SVIGKVPFVVDWTI
+852 SAIGKVPFVVDWAI

-897 LAEE
+897 LAED

>member
-1 MWKIALKLMRKS
+1 
-13 VRMLIAS
+13 
-20 GIAILIGS
+20 
-28 MFMSAT
+28 
-34 LLFVNSVD
+34 
-42 DLMVRNAT
+42 
-50 EEFSSANY
+50 
-58 AISFKNPNSS
+58 
-68 PSSEIHYKDLHLDK
+68 
-82 ISKMPGVNGIR
+82 
-93 SDDATALVRVEKGD
+93 
-107 KSVTSIAWSSGL
+107 
-119 YGNLPVYK
+119 
-127 STEGRDPQK
+127 
-136 IGEITLIKS
+136 
-145 IAKSIHANVGDTIT
+145 
-159 LVKVD
+159 
-164 DTGGDKEKSY
+164 
-174 DVRVVGLVDDG
+174 
-185 EHSQIP
+185 
-191 VSNRGTY
+191 
-198 LGGVT
+198 
-203 NDFCA
+203 
-208 KLKNLKNFD
+208 
-217 NQVVQSKVYMSIDES
+217 
-232 KINDLSPKIN
+232 
-242 ALLPE
+242 
-247 QFSLMSRHEVGVRSV
+247 MSRHEVGVRSV

-346 GVISNVNI
+346 GAISNVNI

-367 LPAVVWPIV
+367 LPAVVWPIA
-376 IGAIVTVLASMGAAR
+376 IGTIVTVLASMSAAR

-412 ASIIRAVFGVIF
+412 ASIIRAVFGVLF
-424 IVIGILATVLS
+424 IVVGILATALS
-435 FNALTNMIAGKSPNA
+435 ATSLASMIASKSPTA

-474 TAIFWMPF
+474 TAIFWMPL

-535 GKATLKGVVDDR
+535 GKATLKGVVDDH

-579 SAVPMTFKNAKGKTE
+579 PAVPMTFKNAKGKTE
-594 YAMVAGVD
+594 YAMVAGVN
-602 NANQLR
+602 NADQLR
-608 NVMHTDLDGVEIN
+608 NVMHTDLDGVNIN

-628 KFDSEGGEPFE
+628 KFNEEGGEPFE

-650 VEKNDSGD
+650 VEKYSSGEDSV
-658 DSDANSDNITP
+658 DSITP

-675 DSSNNNKSITVK
+675 DSSNNDKSITVK
-687 QVQFKKYRNVG
+687 QVQFKKYRNVNI
-698 VYSNNTAFVSKSYF
+698 YSRNTAFVSKSYF

-726 VDSSKGNL
+726 VDSSKANL
-734 IDIVK
+734 VDIVK
-739 NIRNVTSNYAEVIAA
+739 NIRNITSSYAEVMAG

-764 SAIDIMMMLLV
+764 SAIDVMMMLLV

-832 TVSGLIVGTVF
+832 TVSGLIVGTAF

-852 SVIGKVPFVVDWTI
+852 SAIGKVPFVVDWTI
-866 YAVLALI
+866 YAILALI

>member
-34 LLFVNSVD
+34 LLFANSVD

-50 EEFSSANY
+50 DEFGSANY
-58 AISFKNPNSS
+58 AISFRNPNSF
-68 PSSEIHYKDLHLDK
+68 PSSKIHYKDLHLDE

-107 KSVTSIAWSSGL
+107 KSVTSIAWSNGL

-145 IAKSIHANVGDTIT
+145 IAKSIHANIGDTIT

-164 DTGGDKEKSY
+164 EAGGNKEKSY

-191 VSNRGTY
+191 ISNRGTY
-198 LGGVT
+198 LGGIT

-208 KLKNLKNFD
+208 KLNNLKNFD

-242 ALLPE
+242 ALLPSR
-247 QFSLMSRHEVGVRSV
+247 FSLMSRHEVGVRSV

-269 NFVTMFLLSFGVLA
+269 NFVTMFLLSFGILA

-320 AAVLLEAAVLGVI
+320 AAVLLEAAILGVI

-346 GVISNVNI
+346 GAISNVNI

-367 LPAVVWPIV
+367 LPAVVWPIA
-376 IGAIVTVLASMGAAR
+376 IGTIVTVLASMSAAR

-412 ASIIRAVFGVIF
+412 ASIIRAVFGVVF
-424 IVIGILATVLS
+424 IVVGILAAALS
-435 FNALTNMIAGKSPNA
+435 ATSLASMIAGKSPTA

-467 VFIGIIM
+467 VFIGIII
-474 TAIFWMPF
+474 TATFWMPF

-579 SAVPMTFKNAKGKTE
+579 PAVPMTFKNAKGKTE
-594 YAMVAGVD
+594 YAMAAGVD
-602 NANQLR
+602 NVNQLR
-608 NVMHTDLDGVEIN
+608 NVMHTDLDGVNIN

-628 KFDSEGGEPFE
+628 KFNDEGGEPFD
-639 LKKGNLNLQAY
+639 LKKGSLNLQAY
-650 VEKNDSGD
+650 VEKYSSGETD
-658 DSDANSDNITP
+658 SDNITP

-675 DSSNNNKSITVK
+675 DSSNNDKSITVK

-720 HMLLIS
+720 HILLIS
-726 VDSSKGNL
+726 VDSSKANL
-734 IDIVK
+734 VDIAK
-739 NIRNVTSNYAEVIAA
+739 NIRNVTSSYAEVVST
-754 GSVFQRAQWE
+754 GSVFERAKWE
-764 SAIDIMMMLLV
+764 STIDAMMMALV

-852 SVIGKVPFVVDWTI
+852 SVIGKVPFVVDWAI

>member
-50 EEFSSANY
+50 EEFHSANY
-58 AISFKNPNSS
+58 AISSKSSNSS
-68 PSSEIHYKDLHLDK
+68 PNSGIHYKDLHLDK

-145 IAKSIHANVGDTIT
+145 IAKSIHANIGDTIT

-164 DTGGDKEKSY
+164 DTGGNKEKSY

-191 VSNRGTY
+191 FSNRGTY
-198 LGGVT
+198 LGGIT

-208 KLKNLKNFD
+208 KLENIENFD

-242 ALLPE
+242 SLLPSR
-247 QFSLMSRHEVGVRSV
+247 FSLMSRHEVGVRAV

-269 NFVTMFLLSFGVLA
+269 NFVTMFLLSFGILA

-320 AAVLLEAAVLGVI
+320 AAVLLEAAILGVI

-346 GVISNVNI
+346 GAISNVNI

-367 LPAVVWPIV
+367 LPAVVWPIA
-376 IGAIVTVLASMGAAR
+376 IGTIVTVLASMSAAR

-412 ASIIRAVFGVIF
+412 ASIIRAVFGVLF
-424 IVIGILATVLS
+424 IVVGILAAALS
-435 FNALTNMIAGKSPNA
+435 ATSLASMIARKSPTA

-467 VFIGIIM
+467 VFIGIII
-474 TAIFWMPF
+474 TATFWMPF

-579 SAVPMTFKNAKGKTE
+579 PAVPMTFKNAKGKTE
-594 YAMVAGVD
+594 YAMTAGVD
-602 NANQLR
+602 NVDQLR
-608 NVMHTDLDGVEIN
+608 NVMHTDLDGVNIN
-621 KDSVLLP
+621 RDSVLLP
-628 KFDSEGGEPFE
+628 KFNNEGGEPFE
-639 LKKGNLNLQAY
+639 LKKGNLDLQAY
-650 VEKNDSGD
+650 VEKYSSSEDSV
-658 DSDANSDNITP
+658 DSITP

-675 DSSNNNKSITVK
+675 DSSNNDKSITVK
-687 QVQFKKYRNVG
+687 QVQFKKYRNVNI
-698 VYSNNTAFVSKSYF
+698 YSRNTAFVSKSYF

-720 HMLLIS
+720 HILLIS
-726 VDSSKGNL
+726 VDSSKANL
-734 IDIVK
+734 VDIVK
-739 NIRNVTSNYAEVIAA
+739 NIRNITSSYAEVMAG

-832 TVSGLIVGTVF
+832 TVSGLIVGTAF

-852 SVIGKVPFVVDWTI
+852 SAIGKVPFVIDWTI

-897 LAEE
+897 LAED

>member
-34 LLFVNSVD
+34 LLFANSVD

-50 EEFSSANY
+50 DEFGSANY
-58 AISFKNPNSS
+58 AISFRNPNSS
-68 PSSEIHYKDLHLDK
+68 PSSEIHYKDLHLDE

-107 KSVTSIAWSSGL
+107 KSVTSIAWSNGL

-145 IAKSIHANVGDTIT
+145 IAKSIHANIGDTIT

-191 VSNRGTY
+191 ISNRGTY
-198 LGGVT
+198 LGGIT

-208 KLKNLKNFD
+208 KLENIKNFD

-242 ALLPE
+242 ALLPSR
-247 QFSLMSRHEVGVRSV
+247 FSLMSRHEVGVRAV
-262 RNVSNGT
+262 RNASNGT
-269 NFVTMFLLSFGVLA
+269 NFVTMFLLSFGILA

-320 AAVLLEAAVLGVI
+320 AAVLLEAAILGVI

-346 GVISNVNI
+346 GAISNVNI

-367 LPAVVWPIV
+367 LPAVVWPIA
-376 IGAIVTVLASMGAAR
+376 IGTIVTVLASMSAAR

-412 ASIIRAVFGVIF
+412 ASIIRAVFGVVF
-424 IVIGILATVLS
+424 IVVGILATALS
-435 FNALTNMIAGKSPNA
+435 ATSLASMIAGKSPTA

-467 VFIGIIM
+467 VFIGIVM

-521 GVTLVSTVVTGAIC
+521 GVTLVSTVVTGAMC

-564 ADISKISGIKHTELL
+564 ADISKIGGIKHTELL
-579 SAVPMTFKNAKGKTE
+579 PAVPMTFKNAKGKTE
-594 YAMVAGVD
+594 YAMAAGVD
-602 NANQLR
+602 NVNQLK
-608 NVMHTDLDGVEIN
+608 NVMHTDLDGVNIN
-621 KDSVLLP
+621 KDSILLP
-628 KFDSEGGEPFE
+628 KFNNEGGEPFE

-650 VEKNDSGD
+650 VEKYSSGETDS
-658 DSDANSDNITP
+658 NNITP

-675 DSSNNNKSITVK
+675 DSSNNDKSITVK
-687 QVQFKKYRNVG
+687 QVQFKKYRNVNI
-698 VYSNNTAFVSKSYF
+698 YSRNTAFVSKSYF

-726 VDSSKGNL
+726 VDSSKANL

-739 NIRNVTSNYAEVIAA
+739 NIQNVTSSYAEVMAG

-832 TVSGLIVGTVF
+832 TVSGLIVGTAF

-852 SVIGKVPFVVDWTI
+852 STIGKVPFVVDWTI

>member
-34 LLFVNSVD
+34 LLFANSVD

-50 EEFSSANY
+50 NEFGSANY

-145 IAKSIHANVGDTIT
+145 IAKSIHANIGDTIT

-191 VSNRGTY
+191 FSNRGTY

-208 KLKNLKNFD
+208 KLNNLKNFD
-217 NQVVQSKVYMSIDES
+217 NEVVQSKVYMSIDES

-242 ALLPE
+242 SLLPSR
-247 QFSLMSRHEVGVRSV
+247 FSLMSRHEVGVRAV

-269 NFVTMFLLSFGVLA
+269 NFVTMFLLSFGILA

-320 AAVLLEAAVLGVI
+320 AAVLLEAAILGVI
-333 SAAVGV
+333 SAGVGV

-346 GVISNVNI
+346 GAISNVNI

-367 LPAVVWPIV
+367 LPAIVWPIA
-376 IGAIVTVLASMGAAR
+376 IGTIVTVLASMSAAR

-412 ASIIRAVFGVIF
+412 ASIIRAVFGVLF
-424 IVIGILATVLS
+424 IVVGILATALS
-435 FNALTNMIAGKSPNA
+435 ATSLASMIAGKSPTA

-467 VFIGIIM
+467 VFIGIII
-474 TAIFWMPF
+474 TATFWMPF

-535 GKATLKGVVDDR
+535 GKATLKGVVDDH

-579 SAVPMTFKNAKGKTE
+579 PAVPMTFKNAKGKTE
-594 YAMVAGVD
+594 YAMVAGVN
-602 NANQLR
+602 NADQLR
-608 NVMHTDLDGVEIN
+608 NVMHTDLDGVNIN

-628 KFDSEGGEPFE
+628 KFNEEGGEPFE

-650 VEKNDSGD
+650 VEKYSSGET
-658 DSDANSDNITP
+658 DSDDITP

-675 DSSNNNKSITVK
+675 DPSNNDKSITVK
-687 QVQFKKYRNVG
+687 QVQFKKYRNVNI
-698 VYSNNTAFVSKSYF
+698 YSRNTAFVSKSYF

-720 HMLLIS
+720 HILLIS
-726 VDSSKGNL
+726 VDSSKANL
-734 IDIVK
+734 VDIVK
-739 NIRNVTSNYAEVIAA
+739 NIRNITSSYAEVMAG

-764 SAIDIMMMLLV
+764 SAIDVMMMLLV

-832 TVSGLIVGTVF
+832 TVSGLIVGTAF

-852 SVIGKVPFVVDWTI
+852 SAIGKVPFVIDWTI

-897 LAEE
+897 LAED

>member
-50 EEFSSANY
+50 EEFHSANY
-58 AISFKNPNSS
+58 AISSKSSNSS
-68 PSSEIHYKDLHLDK
+68 PNSGIHYKDLHLDE

-127 STEGRDPQK
+127 STEGRDPQE

-145 IAKSIHANVGDTIT
+145 IAKSIHANIGDTIT

-191 VSNRGTY
+191 ISNRGTY

-208 KLKNLKNFD
+208 KLNNLKNFD

-232 KINDLSPKIN
+232 KINDLSHKIN

-247 QFSLMSRHEVGVRSV
+247 QFSLMSRHEVGVRAV
-262 RNVSNGT
+262 RNISNGT
-269 NFVTMFLLSFGVLA
+269 NFITMFLMSFGVLA
-283 LLISSLVIAN
+283 LLVSSLVIAN

-320 AAVLLEAAVLGVI
+320 AAVLLEAAILGVI
-333 SAAVGV
+333 SASIGV

-346 GVISNVNI
+346 GAISNVNI

-412 ASIIRAVFGVIF
+412 ASILRSVFGVLF
-424 IVIGILATVLS
+424 IVVGILFTALS
-435 FNALTNMIAGKSPNA
+435 STSLASMIAQQSPNA
-450 GSDSWMTL
+450 GSDSWRTL
-458 LGAMFGCAL
+458 LGAVFGCAL
-467 VFIGIIM
+467 VFIGIII
-474 TAIFWMPF
+474 TATFWMPF

-579 SAVPMTFKNAKGKTE
+579 PAVPMTFKNAKGETE
-594 YAMVAGVD
+594 YTLVAGVD
-602 NANQLR
+602 NVDQLR
-608 NVMHTDLDGVEIN
+608 NVMHTDLDGVNIN

-628 KFDSEGGEPFE
+628 KPDEGEEPFD
-639 LKKGNLNLQAY
+639 LKKGSLNLQAY
-650 VEKNDSGD
+650 VEKYNSND
-658 DSDANSDNITP
+658 DNNDNFTP

-687 QVQFKKYRNVG
+687 QVQFKKYRNVS
-698 VYSNNTAFVSKSYF
+698 VDSNNTSFVSKSYF

-720 HMLLIS
+720 HILLIS
-726 VDSSKGNL
+726 LNSRNANL

-739 NIRNVTSNYAEVIAA
+739 NIRNVTSNYAEVMST
-754 GSVFQRAQWE
+754 GSVFERAMWE
-764 SAIDIMMMLLV
+764 SAIDTMMMLLV

-822 LEATLISLTS
+822 MEATLISLTS

-852 SVIGKVPFVVDWTI
+852 SVIGKVPFVIDWTI

-873 ALLAALLSSVLPA
+873 ALFAALLSSVLPA

-897 LAEE
+897 LADE

>member
-28 MFMSAT
+28 MFMSST

-42 DLMVRNAT
+42 DLMVRSAT
-50 EEFSSANY
+50 EEFTSANY

-68 PSSEIHYKDLHLDK
+68 PSSEIHYKNLHLDK

-93 SDDATALVRVEKGD
+93 SNDATALVRVEKGD
-107 KSVTSIAWSSGL
+107 KSVTSIAWSTGL

-145 IAKSIHANVGDTIT
+145 IAKSIHANIGDTIT

-191 VSNRGTY
+191 ISNRGTY

-203 NDFCA
+203 NGFCA
-208 KLKNLKNFD
+208 KLNNLKNFD
-217 NQVVQSKVYMSIDES
+217 DQVVQSKVYMSIDES

-242 ALLPE
+242 ALLPD
-247 QFSLMSRHEVGVRSV
+247 QFSLMSRHEVGVRAV
-262 RNVSNGT
+262 RNASNGT
-269 NFVTMFLLSFGVLA
+269 NFVVMFLLSFGILA
-283 LLISSLVIAN
+283 LLVSSLVIAN

-320 AAVLLEAAVLGVI
+320 AAVLLEAAILGVI
-333 SAAVGV
+333 SAGIGV

-346 GVISNVNI
+346 GAISNVNL
-354 NSGPLSKIPLIVS
+354 NSGVLSKIPLIVS

-376 IGAIVTVLASMGAAR
+376 IGMIVTVLSSMGAAR

-412 ASIIRAVFGVIF
+412 ASIVRAVFGVLF
-424 IVIGILATVLS
+424 IVVGILATALS
-435 FNALTNMIAGKSPNA
+435 ATSLASMLARQSPNA

-467 VFIGIIM
+467 IFIGIVM
-474 TAIFWMPF
+474 TAIFWMPL

-521 GVTLVSTVVTGAIC
+521 GVTLVSTVVTGATC
-535 GKATLKGVVDDR
+535 GKATLKGFVDDR
-547 YSVDIIIQGKN
+547 YSVDIIVQGKN

-579 SAVPMTFKNAKGKTE
+579 PAVPMTFKNAKGKTE

-602 NANQLR
+602 NVDQLK
-608 NVMHTDLDGVEIN
+608 NVMHTDLDGVEIK

-628 KFDSEGGEPFE
+628 KFNSEGGEPFE

-650 VEKNDSGD
+650 VEKYSSGETD
-658 DSDANSDNITP
+658 SDNITP

-675 DSSNNNKSITVK
+675 DSSNNDKSITVK

-726 VDSSKGNL
+726 VDSSKANL

-739 NIRNVTSNYAEVIAA
+739 NIQKTTSNYAEVMAT
-754 GSVFQRAQWE
+754 GSIFQRAQWD
-764 SAIDIMMMLLV
+764 SAINTIMMVFV

-832 TVSGLIVGTVF
+832 TVSGLIVGTMF

-852 SVIGKVPFVVDWTI
+852 STIGKVPFVVDWTI

-886 RRAVKSSPVVA
+886 RRAVKSSPVAA

>member
-34 LLFVNSVD
+34 LLFANSVD

-50 EEFSSANY
+50 NEFGSANY
-58 AISFKNPNSS
+58 AISFRNPNSS
-68 PSSEIHYKDLHLDK
+68 PSSEIHYKDLHLDE

-107 KSVTSIAWSSGL
+107 KSVTSIAWSNGL

-127 STEGRDPQK
+127 STEGRDPQE

-145 IAKSIHANVGDTIT
+145 IAKSIHANIGDTIT

-191 VSNRGTY
+191 FSNRGTY
-198 LGGVT
+198 LGGIT

-208 KLKNLKNFD
+208 KLENIENFD

-242 ALLPE
+242 ALLPSR
-247 QFSLMSRHEVGVRSV
+247 FSLMSRHEVGVRSV

-269 NFVTMFLLSFGVLA
+269 NFVTMFLLSFGILA

-320 AAVLLEAAVLGVI
+320 AAVLLEAAILGVI

-346 GVISNVNI
+346 GAISNVNI

-367 LPAVVWPIV
+367 LPAIVWPIA
-376 IGAIVTVLASMGAAR
+376 IGTIVTVLASMSAAR

-412 ASIIRAVFGVIF
+412 ASIIRAVFGVLF
-424 IVIGILATVLS
+424 IVVGILATALS
-435 FNALTNMIAGKSPNA
+435 ATSLASMIAGKSPNA

-467 VFIGIIM
+467 VFIGIII
-474 TAIFWMPF
+474 TATFWMPF

-579 SAVPMTFKNAKGKTE
+579 PAVPMTFKNAKGKTE
-594 YAMVAGVD
+594 YAMAAGVD
-602 NANQLR
+602 NVNQLK
-608 NVMHTDLDGVEIN
+608 NVMHTDLDGVNIN
-621 KDSVLLP
+621 KDSILLP
-628 KFDSEGGEPFE
+628 KFNEEGGEPFE
-639 LKKGNLNLQAY
+639 LKKGNLDLQAY
-650 VEKNDSGD
+650 VEKYSSGETD
-658 DSDANSDNITP
+658 SDNITP
-669 FTGMNT
+669 FTGTNT
-675 DSSNNNKSITVK
+675 DSSNNDKSITVK
-687 QVQFKKYRNVG
+687 QVQFKKYRNVNI
-698 VYSNNTAFVSKSYF
+698 YSRNTAFVSKSYF

-720 HMLLIS
+720 HILLIS
-726 VDSSKGNL
+726 VDSSKANL
-734 IDIVK
+734 VDIVK
-739 NIRNVTSNYAEVIAA
+739 NIRNITSSYAEVMAA
-754 GSVFQRAQWE
+754 GSVFERAQWE
-764 SAIDIMMMLLV
+764 SAIDVMMMLLV

-832 TVSGLIVGTVF
+832 TVSGLVIGTAF

-897 LAEE
+897 LAED

>member
-50 EEFSSANY
+50 EEFHSANY
-58 AISFKNPNSS
+58 AISSKSSNNSPNSG
-68 PSSEIHYKDLHLDK
+68 IHYKDLHLDK
-82 ISKMPGVNGIR
+82 ISKMHGVNGIR

-191 VSNRGTY
+191 TSYRGTY

-208 KLKNLKNFD
+208 KLNNLKNFD

-232 KINDLSPKIN
+232 KINDLSHKIN

-247 QFSLMSRHEVGVRSV
+247 QFSLMSRHEVGVRAV
-262 RNVSNGT
+262 RNISNGT
-269 NFVTMFLLSFGVLA
+269 NFITMFLMSFGVLA
-283 LLISSLVIAN
+283 LLVSSLVIAN

-320 AAVLLEAAVLGVI
+320 AAVLLEAAILGVI
-333 SAAVGV
+333 SASIGV

-346 GVISNVNI
+346 GAISNVNI

-367 LPAVVWPIV
+367 LPAIVWPIV
-376 IGAIVTVLASMGAAR
+376 IGAIVTVLASMSAAR

-412 ASIIRAVFGVIF
+412 ASILRAVFGVIF
-424 IVIGILATVLS
+424 IVAGILATALS
-435 FNALTNMIAGKSPNA
+435 INILASMLAGRSVNA
-450 GSDSWMTL
+450 GSNSWMTL
-458 LGAMFGCAL
+458 LGAIFGCSL
-467 VFIGIIM
+467 VFIGIVI
-474 TAIFWMPF
+474 TATFWMPF
-482 AMKATGAIMAL
+482 AMRATGAVMAL
-493 CGPASKVANANVQ
+493 CGPSSKVANANVQ

-547 YSVDIIIQGKN
+547 YSVDIIVQGKN

-579 SAVPMTFKNAKGKTE
+579 PAVPMTFKNAKGETE
-594 YAMVAGVD
+594 YTLVAGVD
-602 NANQLR
+602 NVDQLR
-608 NVMHTDLDGVEIN
+608 NVMHTDLDGVNIN

-628 KFDSEGGEPFE
+628 KPDEGEEPFD
-639 LKKGNLNLQAY
+639 LKKGSLNLQAY
-650 VEKNDSGD
+650 VEKYNSND
-658 DSDANSDNITP
+658 DNNDNFTP

-687 QVQFKKYRNVG
+687 QVQFKKYRNVS
-698 VYSNNTAFVSKSYF
+698 VDSNNTSFVSKSYF

-720 HMLLIS
+720 HILLIS
-726 VDSSKGNL
+726 LNSRNANL

-739 NIRNVTSNYAEVIAA
+739 NIRNVTSNYAEVMST
-754 GSVFQRAQWE
+754 GSVFERAMWE
-764 SAIDIMMMLLV
+764 SAIDTMMMLLV

-822 LEATLISLTS
+822 MEATLISLTS

-852 SVIGKVPFVVDWTI
+852 SVIGKVPFVIDWTI

-873 ALLAALLSSVLPA
+873 ALFAALLSSVLPA

-897 LAEE
+897 LADE

>member
-1 MWKIALKLMRKS
+1 MRKS

-50 EEFSSANY
+50 EEFHSANY
-58 AISFKNPNSS
+58 AISAKSSNSS
-68 PSSEIHYKDLHLDK
+68 PNSGIHYKDLHLDE

-107 KSVTSIAWSSGL
+107 KSVTSIAWSNGL

-127 STEGRDPQK
+127 STEGREPQK

-145 IAKSIHANVGDTIT
+145 IAKSIHANIGDTIT

-191 VSNRGTY
+191 ISNRGTY
-198 LGGVT
+198 LGGIT

-208 KLKNLKNFD
+208 KLNNLKNFD

-247 QFSLMSRHEVGVRSV
+247 QFSLMSRHEVGVRAV
-262 RNVSNGT
+262 RSVSNGT

-320 AAVLLEAAVLGVI
+320 TAVLLEAAILGVI
-333 SAAVGV
+333 SAAIGV

-346 GVISNVNI
+346 GAISNVNI

-367 LPAVVWPIV
+367 LPAIVWPIV

-406 LIKDKR
+406 LMKDKR
-412 ASIIRAVFGVIF
+412 ASIIRAVFGVLF
-424 IVIGILATVLS
+424 IVVGILFTALS
-435 FNALTNMIAGKSPNA
+435 STSLASMIAQQSPNA
-450 GSDSWMTL
+450 GADSWRTL
-458 LGAMFGCAL
+458 IGAVFGCAL
-467 VFIGIIM
+467 VFIGIII
-474 TAIFWMPF
+474 TATFWMPF
-482 AMKATGAIMAL
+482 AMKATGAVMAL

-521 GVTLVSTVVTGAIC
+521 GVTLVSTVVTGAMC

-579 SAVPMTFKNAKGKTE
+579 PAVPMTFKNAKGKTE
-594 YAMVAGVD
+594 YAMAAGVD
-602 NANQLR
+602 NVNQLR
-608 NVMHTDLDGVEIN
+608 NVMHTDLDGVNIN

-628 KFDSEGGEPFE
+628 KFNDEGGEPFD
-639 LKKGNLNLQAY
+639 LKKGSLNLQAY
-650 VEKNDSGD
+650 VEKYSSGETD
-658 DSDANSDNITP
+658 SDNITP

-675 DSSNNNKSITVK
+675 DSSNNDKSITVK
-687 QVQFKKYRNVG
+687 QVQFKTYRNVG

-720 HMLLIS
+720 HILLIS
-726 VDSSKGNL
+726 VDSSKANL
-734 IDIVK
+734 VDIAK
-739 NIRNVTSNYAEVIAA
+739 NIRNVTSSYAEVMST
-754 GSVFQRAQWE
+754 GSVFERAKWE
-764 SAIDIMMMLLV
+764 STIDAMMMALV

-832 TVSGLIVGTVF
+832 TVSGLIVGTAF

-852 SVIGKVPFVVDWTI
+852 STIGKVPFVVDWTI

-897 LAEE
+897 LAED

>member
-50 EEFSSANY
+50 EEFHSANY
-58 AISFKNPNSS
+58 AISSKSSNSS
-68 PSSEIHYKDLHLDK
+68 PNSGIHYKDLHLDE

-107 KSVTSIAWSSGL
+107 KSVTSIAWSNGL

-127 STEGRDPQK
+127 STEGREPQK

-145 IAKSIHANVGDTIT
+145 IAKSIHANIGDTIT

-191 VSNRGTY
+191 FSNRGTY

-208 KLKNLKNFD
+208 KLNNLKNFD
-217 NQVVQSKVYMSIDES
+217 NEVVQSKVYMSIDES

-242 ALLPE
+242 SLLPSR
-247 QFSLMSRHEVGVRSV
+247 FSLMSRHEVGVRAV

-269 NFVTMFLLSFGVLA
+269 NFVTMFLLSFGILA

-320 AAVLLEAAVLGVI
+320 AAVLLEAAILGVI

-346 GVISNVNI
+346 GAISNVNI

-367 LPAVVWPIV
+367 LPAVVWPIA
-376 IGAIVTVLASMGAAR
+376 IGTIVTVLASMSAAR

-412 ASIIRAVFGVIF
+412 ASIIRAVFGVVF
-424 IVIGILATVLS
+424 IVVGILAAALS
-435 FNALTNMIAGKSPNA
+435 ATSLASMIARKSPTA

-467 VFIGIIM
+467 VFIGIII
-474 TAIFWMPF
+474 TATFWMPF

-521 GVTLVSTVVTGAIC
+521 GVTLVSTVVTGAMC

-579 SAVPMTFKNAKGKTE
+579 PAVPMTFKNAKGKTE
-594 YAMVAGVD
+594 YAMAAGVD
-602 NANQLR
+602 NTDQLK
-608 NVMHTDLDGVEIN
+608 NVMHTDLDGVNIN
-621 KDSVLLP
+621 KDSILLP
-628 KFDSEGGEPFE
+628 KFNNEGGEPFE
-639 LKKGNLNLQAY
+639 LKKGNLSLQAY
-650 VEKNDSGD
+650 VEKYDSSE
-658 DSDANSDNITP
+658 DSVDSITP

-675 DSSNNNKSITVK
+675 DSSNNDKSITVK
-687 QVQFKKYRNVG
+687 QVQFKKYRNVNI
-698 VYSNNTAFVSKSYF
+698 YSRNTAFVSKSYF

-720 HMLLIS
+720 HILLIS
-726 VDSSKGNL
+726 VDSSKANL
-734 IDIVK
+734 VDIVK
-739 NIRNVTSNYAEVIAA
+739 NIRNITSSYAEVMAG

-832 TVSGLIVGTVF
+832 TVSGLIVGTAF

-852 SVIGKVPFVVDWTI
+852 SAIGKVPFVIDWTI

-897 LAEE
+897 LAED

>member
-34 LLFVNSVD
+34 LLFANSVD

-50 EEFSSANY
+50 NEFGSANY
-58 AISFKNPNSS
+58 AISFRNPNSS
-68 PSSEIHYKDLHLDK
+68 PSSEIHYKDLHLDE

-107 KSVTSIAWSSGL
+107 KSVTSIAWSNGL

-127 STEGRDPQK
+127 STEGRDPQE

-145 IAKSIHANVGDTIT
+145 IAKSIHANIGDTIT

-191 VSNRGTY
+191 FSNRGTY

-208 KLKNLKNFD
+208 KLNNLKNFD
-217 NQVVQSKVYMSIDES
+217 NEVVQSKVYMSIDES

-242 ALLPE
+242 SLLPSR
-247 QFSLMSRHEVGVRSV
+247 FSLMSRHEVGVRAV

-269 NFVTMFLLSFGVLA
+269 NFVTMFLLSFGILA

-320 AAVLLEAAVLGVI
+320 AAVLLEAAILGVI

-346 GVISNVNI
+346 GAISNVNI

-367 LPAVVWPIV
+367 LPAVVWPIA
-376 IGAIVTVLASMGAAR
+376 IGTIVTVLASMSAAR

-412 ASIIRAVFGVIF
+412 ASIIRAVFGVVF
-424 IVIGILATVLS
+424 IVVGILATALS
-435 FNALTNMIAGKSPNA
+435 ATSLASMIARRSPTA

-467 VFIGIIM
+467 VFIGIVM
-474 TAIFWMPF
+474 TSIFWMPF

-535 GKATLKGVVDDR
+535 GKATLKGVVDDH

-579 SAVPMTFKNAKGKTE
+579 PAVPMTFKNAKGKTE
-594 YAMVAGVD
+594 YAMAAGVD
-602 NANQLR
+602 NIDQLK
-608 NVMHTDLDGVEIN
+608 NVMHTNLDGVNIN
-621 KDSVLLP
+621 KDSILLP
-628 KFDSEGGEPFE
+628 KFNNEGGEPFE

-650 VEKNDSGD
+650 VEKYSSGETD
-658 DSDANSDNITP
+658 SDNITP

-675 DSSNNNKSITVK
+675 DTTNNDKSITVK
-687 QVQFKKYRNVG
+687 QVQFKKYRNVNI
-698 VYSNNTAFVSKSYF
+698 YSRNTAFVSKSYF

-720 HMLLIS
+720 HILLIS
-726 VDSSKGNL
+726 VDSSKANL
-734 IDIVK
+734 VDIVK
-739 NIRNVTSNYAEVIAA
+739 NIRNITSSYAEVMAA
-754 GSVFQRAQWE
+754 GSVFERAQWE
-764 SAIDIMMMLLV
+764 SAIDVMMMLLV

-832 TVSGLIVGTVF
+832 TVSGLIVGTAF

-852 SVIGKVPFVVDWTI
+852 SAIGKVPFVIDWTI

-897 LAEE
+897 LAED

>member
-34 LLFVNSVD
+34 LLFANSVD

-50 EEFSSANY
+50 NEFGNANY
-58 AISFKNPNSS
+58 AISFRNPNSS
-68 PSSEIHYKDLHLDK
+68 PSSEIHYKDLHLDE

-107 KSVTSIAWSSGL
+107 KSVTSIAWSNGL

-127 STEGRDPQK
+127 STEGRDPQE

-145 IAKSIHANVGDTIT
+145 IAKSIHANIGDTIT

-191 VSNRGTY
+191 FSNRGTY
-198 LGGVT
+198 LGGIT

-208 KLKNLKNFD
+208 KLENIENFD

-242 ALLPE
+242 ALLPSR
-247 QFSLMSRHEVGVRSV
+247 FSLMSRHEVGVRSV

-269 NFVTMFLLSFGVLA
+269 NFVTMFLLSFGILA

-320 AAVLLEAAVLGVI
+320 AAVLLEAAILGVI

-346 GVISNVNI
+346 GAISNVNI

-367 LPAVVWPIV
+367 LPAIVWPIA
-376 IGAIVTVLASMGAAR
+376 IGTIVTVLASMSAAR

-412 ASIIRAVFGVIF
+412 ASIIRAVFGVLF
-424 IVIGILATVLS
+424 IVVGILATALS
-435 FNALTNMIAGKSPNA
+435 ATSLASMIAGKSPNA

-467 VFIGIIM
+467 VFIGIII
-474 TAIFWMPF
+474 TATFWMPF

-579 SAVPMTFKNAKGKTE
+579 PAVPMTFKNAKGKTE
-594 YAMVAGVD
+594 YAMAAGVD
-602 NANQLR
+602 NVNQLK
-608 NVMHTDLDGVEIN
+608 NVMHTDLDGVNIN
-621 KDSVLLP
+621 KDSILLP
-628 KFDSEGGEPFE
+628 KFNEEGGEPFE
-639 LKKGNLNLQAY
+639 LKKGNLDLQAY
-650 VEKNDSGD
+650 VEKYSSGETD
-658 DSDANSDNITP
+658 SDNITP
-669 FTGMNT
+669 FTGTNT
-675 DSSNNNKSITVK
+675 DSSNNDKSITVK
-687 QVQFKKYRNVG
+687 QVQFKKYRNVNI
-698 VYSNNTAFVSKSYF
+698 YSRNTAFVSKSYF

-720 HMLLIS
+720 HILLIS
-726 VDSSKGNL
+726 VDSSKANL
-734 IDIVK
+734 VDIVK
-739 NIRNVTSNYAEVIAA
+739 NIRNITSSYAEVMAA
-754 GSVFQRAQWE
+754 GSVFERAQWE
-764 SAIDIMMMLLV
+764 SAIDVMMMLLV

-852 SVIGKVPFVVDWTI
+852 SVIGKVPFVVDWAI

>member
-34 LLFVNSVD
+34 LLFANSVD

-50 EEFSSANY
+50 NEFGSANY
-58 AISFKNPNSS
+58 AISFRNPNSS
-68 PSSEIHYKDLHLDK
+68 PSSEIHYKDLHLDE

-107 KSVTSIAWSSGL
+107 KSVTSIAWSNGL

-127 STEGRDPQK
+127 STEGRDPQE

-145 IAKSIHANVGDTIT
+145 IAKSIHANIGDTIT

-191 VSNRGTY
+191 FSNRGTY
-198 LGGVT
+198 LGGIT

-208 KLKNLKNFD
+208 KLENIENFD

-242 ALLPE
+242 ALLPSR
-247 QFSLMSRHEVGVRSV
+247 FSLMSRHEVGVRSV

-269 NFVTMFLLSFGVLA
+269 NFVTMFLLSFGILA

-320 AAVLLEAAVLGVI
+320 AAVLLEAAILGVI

-346 GVISNVNI
+346 GAISNVNI

-367 LPAVVWPIV
+367 LPAVVWPIA
-376 IGAIVTVLASMGAAR
+376 IGTIVTVLASMSAAR

-412 ASIIRAVFGVIF
+412 ASIIRAVFGVVF
-424 IVIGILATVLS
+424 IVVGILATALS
-435 FNALTNMIAGKSPNA
+435 ATSLASMIARRSPTA

-467 VFIGIIM
+467 VFIGIVM
-474 TAIFWMPF
+474 TSIFWMPF

-535 GKATLKGVVDDR
+535 GKATLKGVVDDH

-579 SAVPMTFKNAKGKTE
+579 PAVPMTFKNAKGKTE
-594 YAMVAGVD
+594 YAMAVGVD
-602 NANQLR
+602 NVNQLK
-608 NVMHTDLDGVEIN
+608 NVMHTDLDGVNIN
-621 KDSVLLP
+621 KDSILLP
-628 KFDSEGGEPFE
+628 KFNEEGGEPFE
-639 LKKGNLNLQAY
+639 LKKGNLDLQAY
-650 VEKNDSGD
+650 VEKYSSGETD
-658 DSDANSDNITP
+658 SDNITP
-669 FTGMNT
+669 FTGTNT
-675 DSSNNNKSITVK
+675 DSSNNDKSITVK
-687 QVQFKKYRNVG
+687 QVQFKKYRNVNI
-698 VYSNNTAFVSKSYF
+698 YSRNTAFVSKSYF

-720 HMLLIS
+720 HILLIS
-726 VDSSKGNL
+726 VDSSKANL
-734 IDIVK
+734 VDIVK
-739 NIRNVTSNYAEVIAA
+739 NIRNITSSYAEVMAA
-754 GSVFQRAQWE
+754 GSVFERAQWE
-764 SAIDIMMMLLV
+764 SAIDVMMMLLV

-832 TVSGLIVGTVF
+832 TVSGLIVGTAF

-852 SVIGKVPFVVDWTI
+852 SAIGKVPFVIDWTI

-897 LAEE
+897 LAED

>member
-34 LLFVNSVD
+34 LLFANSVD

-50 EEFSSANY
+50 DEFTSANY
-58 AISFKNPNSS
+58 AISFRNPNSS
-68 PSSEIHYKDLHLDK
+68 PSSKIHYKDLHLDE

-107 KSVTSIAWSSGL
+107 KSVTSIAWSNGL

-145 IAKSIHANVGDTIT
+145 IAKSIHANIGDTIT

-191 VSNRGTY
+191 FSNRGTY

-203 NDFCA
+203 NDFCE
-208 KLKNLKNFD
+208 KLNNLKNFD
-217 NQVVQSKVYMSIDES
+217 NEVVQSKVYMSIDES

-242 ALLPE
+242 SLLPSR
-247 QFSLMSRHEVGVRSV
+247 FSLMSRHEVGVRAV

-269 NFVTMFLLSFGVLA
+269 NFVTMFLLSFGILA

-320 AAVLLEAAVLGVI
+320 AAVLLEAAILGVI

-346 GVISNVNI
+346 GAISNVNI

-367 LPAVVWPIV
+367 LPAVVWPIA
-376 IGAIVTVLASMGAAR
+376 IGTIVTVLASMGAAR

-412 ASIIRAVFGVIF
+412 ASIIRAVFGVVF
-424 IVIGILATVLS
+424 IVVGILATALS
-435 FNALTNMIAGKSPNA
+435 ATSLASMIARRSPTA

-467 VFIGIIM
+467 VFIGIVM
-474 TAIFWMPF
+474 TSIFWMPF

-535 GKATLKGVVDDR
+535 GKATLKGVVDDH

-564 ADISKISGIKHTELL
+564 ADISKISGIKNTELL
-579 SAVPMTFKNAKGKTE
+579 PAVPMTFKNAKGKTE
-594 YAMVAGVD
+594 YAMAAGVD
-602 NANQLR
+602 NVNQLK
-608 NVMHTDLDGVEIN
+608 NVMHTNLDGVNIN

-628 KFDSEGGEPFE
+628 KFNNEDGEPFE
-639 LKKGNLNLQAY
+639 LKKGNLSLQAY
-650 VEKNDSGD
+650 VETYNSSEDSV
-658 DSDANSDNITP
+658 DSITP

-675 DSSNNNKSITVK
+675 DSSNNDKSITVK
-687 QVQFKKYRNVG
+687 QVQFKKYRNVNI
-698 VYSNNTAFVSKSYF
+698 YSRNTAFVSKSYF

-720 HMLLIS
+720 HILLIS
-726 VDSSKGNL
+726 VDSSKANL
-734 IDIVK
+734 VDIVK
-739 NIRNVTSNYAEVIAA
+739 NIRNITSSYAEVMAG

-832 TVSGLIVGTVF
+832 TVSGLIVGTAF

-852 SVIGKVPFVVDWTI
+852 SAIGKVPFVIDWTI

-897 LAEE
+897 LAED

>member
-34 LLFVNSVD
+34 LLFANSVD
-42 DLMVRNAT
+42 DLMIRNAT
-50 EEFSSANY
+50 DEFGSANY
-58 AISFKNPNSS
+58 AISFRNPNSS
-68 PSSEIHYKDLHLDK
+68 PSSKIHYKDLHLDE

-127 STEGRDPQK
+127 STEGKDPQE

-145 IAKSIHANVGDTIT
+145 IAKSIHANIGDTIT

-191 VSNRGTY
+191 FSNRGTY

-208 KLKNLKNFD
+208 KLNNLKNFD

-242 ALLPE
+242 ALLPSR
-247 QFSLMSRHEVGVRSV
+247 FSLMSRHEVGVRAV

-269 NFVTMFLLSFGVLA
+269 NFVTMFLLSFGILA

-320 AAVLLEAAVLGVI
+320 AAVLLEAAILGVI
-333 SAAVGV
+333 SAAAGV

-346 GVISNVNI
+346 GAISNVNI

-367 LPAVVWPIV
+367 LPAIVWPIA
-376 IGAIVTVLASMGAAR
+376 IGTIVTVLASMSAAR

-412 ASIIRAVFGVIF
+412 SSIIRAVFGVLF
-424 IVIGILATVLS
+424 IVVGILATALS
-435 FNALTNMIAGKSPNA
+435 ATSLASMIAGKSPTA

-579 SAVPMTFKNAKGKTE
+579 PAVPMTFKNAKGKTE
-594 YAMVAGVD
+594 YAMAAGVD
-602 NANQLR
+602 NANQLK
-608 NVMHTDLDGVEIN
+608 NVMHTNLDGVSIN

-628 KFDSEGGEPFE
+628 KFNEEGGEPFE

-650 VEKNDSGD
+650 VEKYSSGETD
-658 DSDANSDNITP
+658 SDNITP

-675 DSSNNNKSITVK
+675 DSSNNDKSITVK
-687 QVQFKKYRNVG
+687 QVQFKKYRNVNI
-698 VYSNNTAFVSKSYF
+698 YSRNTAFVSKSYF

-720 HMLLIS
+720 HILLIS
-726 VDSSKGNL
+726 VDSSKANL
-734 IDIVK
+734 VDIVK
-739 NIRNVTSNYAEVIAA
+739 NIRNITSSYAEVMAA

-832 TVSGLIVGTVF
+832 TVSGLIVGTAF

-852 SVIGKVPFVVDWTI
+852 SAIGKVPFVIDWTI
-866 YAVLALI
+866 YAVLSLI

>member
-58 AISFKNPNSS
+58 AISSKGSNNS
-68 PSSEIHYKDLHLDK
+68 PSGAIHYKDLHLDK

-107 KSVTSIAWSSGL
+107 KSATSIAWSSGL

-127 STEGRDPQK
+127 STEGRDPQE

-145 IAKSIHANVGDTIT
+145 IAKSIHANIGDTIT

-232 KINDLSPKIN
+232 KINDLSPKISS
-242 ALLPE
+242 LLPE
-247 QFSLMSRHEVGVRSV
+247 QFSLMSRHEVGVRAV

-269 NFVTMFLLSFGVLA
+269 NFVTMFLLSFGILA

-320 AAVLLEAAVLGVI
+320 AAVLLEAAILGVI
-333 SAAVGV
+333 SACVGV

-346 GVISNVNI
+346 GAISNVNI

-367 LPAVVWPIV
+367 LPAVVWPIA
-376 IGAIVTVLASMGAAR
+376 IGAIVTVLASMSAAR

-424 IVIGILATVLS
+424 IVAGILATALS
-435 FNALTNMIAGKSPNA
+435 ATSLASMIAVQSPNA

-458 LGAMFGCAL
+458 LGAVFGCAL
-467 VFIGIIM
+467 VFIGIII
-474 TAIFWMPF
+474 TATFWMPF
-482 AMKATGAIMAL
+482 AMKLTGAIMAL

-547 YSVDIIIQGKN
+547 YSVDIIVQGKN
-558 VDESLA
+558 VNESLA
-564 ADISKISGIKHTELL
+564 ADISKISGVKHTELL
-579 SAVPMTFKNAKGKTE
+579 PAVPMTFKNAKGKTE
-594 YAMVAGVD
+594 YTMVAGVD
-602 NANQLR
+602 NVNQLK
-608 NVMHTDLDGVEIN
+608 NVMHTDLSGVNIN

-628 KFDSEGGEPFE
+628 KFNEEGGEPFD

-650 VEKNDSGD
+650 VENYSSGETD
-658 DSDANSDNITP
+658 GKNITP

-675 DSSNNNKSITVK
+675 DPTNNNKSITVK
-687 QVQFKKYRNVG
+687 QVQFKKYRNIG

-712 NNYLKPTT
+712 NKYLNPTT
-720 HMLLIS
+720 HMLLIL
-726 VDSSKGNL
+726 VDSSKANL
-734 IDIVK
+734 VDIAK
-739 NIRNVTSNYAEVIAA
+739 NIQNVTSSYAEVMAT
-754 GSVFQRAQWE
+754 GSVFERAKWE
-764 SAIDIMMMLLV
+764 SAINSIMMVLV

-832 TVSGLIVGTVF
+832 TVSGLIVGTAF

-852 SVIGKVPFVVDWTI
+852 SIIGKVPFVVDWTI

-897 LAEE
+897 LAED

>member
-1 MWKIALKLMRKS
+1 MRKS

-50 EEFSSANY
+50 EEFHSANY
-58 AISFKNPNSS
+58 AISAKSSNSS
-68 PSSEIHYKDLHLDK
+68 PNSGIHYKDLHLDE

-145 IAKSIHANVGDTIT
+145 IAKSIHANIGDTIT

-164 DTGGDKEKSY
+164 EAGGNKEKSY

-191 VSNRGTY
+191 ISNRGTY
-198 LGGVT
+198 LGGIT

-208 KLKNLKNFD
+208 KLNNLKNFD

-247 QFSLMSRHEVGVRSV
+247 QFSLMSRHEVGVRAV
-262 RNVSNGT
+262 RSVSNGT

-320 AAVLLEAAVLGVI
+320 TAVLLEAAILGVI
-333 SAAVGV
+333 SAAIGV

-346 GVISNVNI
+346 GAISNVNI

-367 LPAVVWPIV
+367 LPAIVWPIV

-406 LIKDKR
+406 LMKDKR
-412 ASIIRAVFGVIF
+412 ASIIRAVFGVLF
-424 IVIGILATVLS
+424 IVVGILFTALS
-435 FNALTNMIAGKSPNA
+435 STSLASMIAQQSPNA
-450 GSDSWMTL
+450 GADSWRTL
-458 LGAMFGCAL
+458 IGAVFGCAL
-467 VFIGIIM
+467 VFIGIII
-474 TAIFWMPF
+474 TATFWMPF
-482 AMKATGAIMAL
+482 AMKATGAVMAL

-521 GVTLVSTVVTGAIC
+521 GVTLVSTVVTGAMC

-579 SAVPMTFKNAKGKTE
+579 PAVPMTFKNAKGKTE
-594 YAMVAGVD
+594 YAMAAGVD
-602 NANQLR
+602 NVNQLR
-608 NVMHTDLDGVEIN
+608 NVMHTDLDGVNIN

-628 KFDSEGGEPFE
+628 KFNDEGGEPFD
-639 LKKGNLNLQAY
+639 LKKGSLNLQAY
-650 VEKNDSGD
+650 VEKYSSGETD
-658 DSDANSDNITP
+658 SDNITP

-675 DSSNNNKSITVK
+675 DSSNNDKSITVK
-687 QVQFKKYRNVG
+687 QVQFKTYRNVG

-720 HMLLIS
+720 HILLIS
-726 VDSSKGNL
+726 VDSSKANL
-734 IDIVK
+734 VDIAK
-739 NIRNVTSNYAEVIAA
+739 NIRNVTSSYAEVMST
-754 GSVFQRAQWE
+754 GSVFERAKWE
-764 SAIDIMMMLLV
+764 STIDAMMMALV

-832 TVSGLIVGTVF
+832 TVSGLIVGTAF

-852 SVIGKVPFVVDWTI
+852 STIGKVPFVVDWTI

-897 LAEE
+897 LAED

>member
-50 EEFSSANY
+50 NEFSSANY
-58 AISFKNPNSS
+58 AISSKGSNNS
-68 PSSEIHYKDLHLDK
+68 PSGAIHYKDLHLDE

-145 IAKSIHANVGDTIT
+145 IAKSIHANIGDTIT

-191 VSNRGTY
+191 FSNRGTY

-208 KLKNLKNFD
+208 KLNNLKNFD

-232 KINDLSPKIN
+232 KINDLSPKIS

-247 QFSLMSRHEVGVRSV
+247 QFSLMSRHEVGVRAV

-320 AAVLLEAAVLGVI
+320 AAVLLEAAILGVI

-346 GVISNVNI
+346 GAISNLNI

-424 IVIGILATVLS
+424 IVVGILFTALSATSLAS
-435 FNALTNMIAGKSPNA
+435 MIAQQSPNA
-450 GSDSWMTL
+450 GADSWMTL
-458 LGAMFGCAL
+458 LGAVFGCAL
-467 VFIGIIM
+467 VFIGIIV
-474 TAIFWMPF
+474 TATFWMPF

-564 ADISKISGIKHTELL
+564 ADISKISGIKNTELL
-579 SAVPMTFKNAKGKTE
+579 PAVPMTFKNAKGKTE
-594 YAMVAGVD
+594 YAMAAGVD
-602 NANQLR
+602 NADQLR
-608 NVMHTDLDGVEIN
+608 NVMHTDLDGVNIN

-628 KFDSEGGEPFE
+628 KFNDEGGEPFD

-650 VEKNDSGD
+650 VEKYSSGETDS
-658 DSDANSDNITP
+658 NNITP

-675 DSSNNNKSITVK
+675 DPSNNDKSITVK
-687 QVQFKKYRNVG
+687 QVQFKTYRNVG

-726 VDSSKGNL
+726 VDSSKANL

-739 NIRNVTSNYAEVIAA
+739 NIRNVTSSYAEVIAA

-764 SAIDIMMMLLV
+764 SAIDIMMMVLV

-832 TVSGLIVGTVF
+832 TVSGLIVGTAF

-852 SVIGKVPFVVDWTI
+852 SILGKVPFVVDWAI

-897 LAEE
+897 LAED

>member
-34 LLFVNSVD
+34 LLFANSVD

-50 EEFSSANY
+50 NEFGSANY

-82 ISKMPGVNGIR
+82 ISKMPGINGIR

-145 IAKSIHANVGDTIT
+145 IAKSIHANIGDTIT

-191 VSNRGTY
+191 FSNRGTY
-198 LGGVT
+198 LGGIT

-208 KLKNLKNFD
+208 KLENIENFD

-242 ALLPE
+242 SLLPSR
-247 QFSLMSRHEVGVRSV
+247 FSLMSRHEVGVRAV

-269 NFVTMFLLSFGVLA
+269 NFVTMFLLSFGILA

-320 AAVLLEAAVLGVI
+320 AAVLLEAAILGVI
-333 SAAVGV
+333 SAGVGV

-346 GVISNVNI
+346 GAISNVNI

-367 LPAVVWPIV
+367 LPAIVWPIA
-376 IGAIVTVLASMGAAR
+376 IGTIVTVLASMSAAR

-412 ASIIRAVFGVIF
+412 ASIIRAVFGVLF
-424 IVIGILATVLS
+424 IVVGILATALS
-435 FNALTNMIAGKSPNA
+435 ATSLASMIAGKSPNA

-467 VFIGIIM
+467 VFIGIII
-474 TAIFWMPF
+474 TATFWMPF

-535 GKATLKGVVDDR
+535 GKATLKGVVDDH

-579 SAVPMTFKNAKGKTE
+579 PAVPMTFKNAKGKTE
-594 YAMVAGVD
+594 YAMAAGVD
-602 NANQLR
+602 NVNQLK
-608 NVMHTDLDGVEIN
+608 NVMHTDLDGVNIN

-628 KFDSEGGEPFE
+628 KFNEEGGEPFE

-650 VEKNDSGD
+650 VEKYSSGET
-658 DSDANSDNITP
+658 DSDDITP

-675 DSSNNNKSITVK
+675 DPSNNDKSITVK
-687 QVQFKKYRNVG
+687 QVQFKKYRNVNI
-698 VYSNNTAFVSKSYF
+698 YSRNTAFVSKSYF

-720 HMLLIS
+720 HILLIS
-726 VDSSKGNL
+726 VDSSKANL
-734 IDIVK
+734 VDIVK
-739 NIRNVTSNYAEVIAA
+739 NIRNITSSYAEVMAG

-764 SAIDIMMMLLV
+764 SAIDVMMMLLV

-832 TVSGLIVGTVF
+832 TVSGLIVGTAF

-852 SVIGKVPFVVDWTI
+852 SAIGKVPFVIDWTI

-897 LAEE
+897 LAED

>member
-34 LLFVNSVD
+34 LLFSNSVD

-50 EEFSSANY
+50 DEFGSANY

-107 KSVTSIAWSSGL
+107 KSVTSIAWSNGL

-127 STEGRDPQK
+127 STEGRDPQE

-145 IAKSIHANVGDTIT
+145 IAKSIHANIGDTIT

-191 VSNRGTY
+191 FSNRGTY
-198 LGGVT
+198 LGGIT

-208 KLKNLKNFD
+208 KLENLKNSD
-217 NQVVQSKVYMSIDES
+217 NEVVQSKVYMSIDES

-247 QFSLMSRHEVGVRSV
+247 QFSLMSRHEVGVRAV
-262 RNVSNGT
+262 RNMSNGT

-320 AAVLLEAAVLGVI
+320 AAVLLEAAILGVI

-346 GVISNVNI
+346 GAISNVNI

-367 LPAVVWPIV
+367 LPAVVWPIA
-376 IGAIVTVLASMGAAR
+376 IGMIVTVLASMSAAR

-424 IVIGILATVLS
+424 IVVGILATALS
-435 FNALTNMIAGKSPNA
+435 ATSLASMIAGKSPTA

-467 VFIGIIM
+467 VFIGIII
-474 TAIFWMPF
+474 TATFWMPF

-493 CGPASKVANANVQ
+493 CGPSSKVANANVQ
-506 RNPRRVAATGTALLI
+506 RNPRRVAATGTSLLI
-521 GVTLVSTVVTGAIC
+521 GVTLVSTVVTGAMC

-579 SAVPMTFKNAKGKTE
+579 PAVPMTFKNAKGKTE
-594 YAMVAGVD
+594 YAMAAGVD
-602 NANQLR
+602 NVNQLR
-608 NVMHTDLDGVEIN
+608 NVMHTDLDGVNIN

-628 KFDSEGGEPFE
+628 KFNNEGGEPFD

-650 VEKNDSGD
+650 VEKYSSGEDSVE
-658 DSDANSDNITP
+658 NVTP

-675 DSSNNNKSITVK
+675 DSSNNDKSITVK
-687 QVQFKKYRNVG
+687 QVQFKTYRNVG

-720 HMLLIS
+720 HILLIS
-726 VDSSKGNL
+726 VDSSKANL
-734 IDIVK
+734 VDIAK
-739 NIRNVTSNYAEVIAA
+739 NIRNVTSSYAEVMAT
-754 GSVFQRAQWE
+754 GSVFERAKWE
-764 SAIDIMMMLLV
+764 STIDIMMMLLV

-852 SVIGKVPFVVDWTI
+852 STIGKVPFVIDWTI